1 MKKIDL
7 NINKNYFT
15 KKVNTFTSKKLI
27 QNPKKILKKKRIG
40 AQTNYTSL
48 YLNQSSPYY
57 NLTKNPFLIKKDYS
71 NQELQTDKTCSSIKA
86 SYSKVN
92 FYRSKMRSARPKS
105 SSIKKLPILYNN
117 NNSSMNYNPSSFI
130 MNIEEERLNQEK
142 NQLNKMIK
150 YLNQQLNQLKKENEE
165 KDIQLNYEEK
175 ELKNLIYSNDST
187 EEEKDLYNIM
197 VDNNTNINKIEE
209 SKTLANNASYNLIFK
224 IKKEINNFNAK
235 IMEENEKIEK
245 LKSSF
250 IYTKLK
256 EINIENNFIESQINK
271 IASFLNNSLN
281 IKEVNDI
288 KMEEIE
294 NFEYNINVQNQIMEE
309 LENKKKMLNQEE
321 LILKNN
327 IKNIGT
333 DVEQIKK
340 QMEKNTKELDALRQ
354 RNKNL
359 LKDKVINSK
368 IIIRDEISSQTL
380 ANYYNS
386 KINRLKKDIHFYK
399 SKLNHDE
406 MLKSKIKEQKTNMIE
421 SLKQI
426 KNSNDYLPSKLS
438 VLKINIDNQIREEQ
452 KSQINN
458 ETIEEPKNVL
468 DEEKIEKLKKIYA
481 KGRNYEKKLEIK
493 YKEIFEKFKELYNI
507 YKEQNKTQGT
517 NDEKNQDENNTN
529 NNGENQNEIE
539 FGIDR
544 NNPFYTEEENNNP
557 ELDLKFNSIQYNQFT
572 YILFKNFES
581 QGIVGQESYSKII
594 NPFVEYVNGKK
605 LKYVQYPSDEFNLV
619 VEKFANIILDTI
631 NNNNKYNHTLTKTF
645 LSALLINSEC
655 DIQKMVEYFIILFS
669 YTRDYKTDEEK
680 YLKNI
685 KNVYT
690 KEIKDI
696 LNAINSYIE
705 NIKDEKNEGNYDV
718 YFPLIKLKELIEE
731 NKINLKDKYVEFIF
745 YYLKQFDDKNAK
757 LDYLKYSKL
766 NDLIPLSDDSKELQQ
781 DILLTD
787 DDNKK
792 LNTEPTKQ
800 ENFDNI
806 LNKNKDN
813 NIENYNIDESSKK
826 ENNFEENKTDES
838 ATEITI
844 DEYLKQLGEAIESI
858 KNGLKNE
865 NVSFKD
871 FVEDK
876 KKVTNVEGKNI
887 EYISINDLNNKF
899 KDIGVILSD
908 LKLSC
913 LCSKYSLQNDLRLI
927 NIKSFEEDLE
937 SK

>member
-1 MKKIDL
+1 MKKNDL
-7 NINKNYFT
+7 NIKQNYFT
-15 KKVNTFTSKKLI
+15 KKANTFKSTRLI
-27 QNPKKILKKKRIG
+27 QKPKKILRKKGIEG
-40 AQTNYTSL
+40 QTSYSSL
-48 YLNQSSPYY
+48 YLNQTSPYY
-57 NLTKNPFLIKKDYS
+57 NMTKNPFIIQKDYL
-71 NQELQTDKTCSSIKA
+71 NQELQTDKICSTLKA
-86 SYSKVN
+86 SHNKTN
-92 FYRSKMRSARPKS
+92 FYKTKMRSVRPLS
-105 SSIKKLPILYNN
+105 SSIKKLPVLNNNNN
-117 NNSSMNYNPSSFI
+117 NNSSMNFYPNSFI

-142 NQLNKMIK
+142 NQLIKMIK
-150 YLNQQLNQLKKENEE
+150 YLNLQLNQLKKENEE
-165 KDIQLNYEEK
+165 KDVLLNHEEK
-175 ELKNLIYSNDST
+175 ELKSLIYNNDLT

-197 VDNNTNINKIEE
+197 VDSPNEVNNLEE
-209 SKTLANNASYNLIFK
+209 SKSMANNASYNLIFK
-224 IKKEINNFNAK
+224 IKREINNIKAK
-235 IMEENEKIEK
+235 IMEEDEKIGK
-245 LKSSF
+245 LKSSLM
-250 IYTKLK
+250 YTKLK
-256 EINIENNFIESQINK
+256 EINTENNFIESQINK
-271 IASFLNNSLN
+271 IASLLNNSLN

-294 NFEYNINVQNQIMEE
+294 NFQYNINVQNQILEE
-309 LENKKKMLNQEE
+309 LENKKKMLIQEE
-321 LILKNN
+321 LMMKNN

-333 DVEQIKK
+333 DAEQMKK
-340 QMEKNTKELDALRQ
+340 QVQKNTKELDSLRQ

-368 IIIRDEISSQTL
+368 VIIRDEMSHQTL
-380 ANYYNS
+380 SHFYYT
-386 KINRLKKDIHFYK
+386 KINQLKKDIHFYK

-406 MLKSKIKEQKTNMIE
+406 ILKSQIKEQKNKVIE
-421 SLKQI
+421 SLKHARNNNNIPTDLSILKTNLENQI
-426 KNSNDYLPSKLS
+426 K
-438 VLKINIDNQIREEQ
+438 EEQ
-452 KSQINN
+452 KSQVNN
-458 ETIEEPKNVL
+458 ATIEEPKGIL

-481 KGRNYEKKLEIK
+481 KGRNYEKQLENK
-493 YKEIFEKFKELYNI
+493 YKEIFEKFKTVYEA
-507 YKEQNKTQGT
+507 YKEQNKTQK
-517 NDEKNQDENNTN
+517 EKNQEENND
-529 NNGENQNEIE
+529 NQSEIE

>member
-1 MKKIDL
+1 MKKNDL
-7 NINKNYFT
+7 NIKQNYFT
-15 KKVNTFTSKKLI
+15 KKANTFKSTRLI
-27 QNPKKILKKKRIG
+27 QKPKKILRKKGIEG
-40 AQTNYTSL
+40 QTSYSSL
-48 YLNQSSPYY
+48 YLNQTSPYY
-57 NLTKNPFLIKKDYS
+57 NMTKNPFIIQKDYL
-71 NQELQTDKTCSSIKA
+71 NQELQTDKICSTLKA
-86 SYSKVN
+86 SHNKTN
-92 FYRSKMRSARPKS
+92 FYKTKMRSVRPLS
-105 SSIKKLPILYNN
+105 SSIKKLPVLNNN
-117 NNSSMNYNPSSFI
+117 NNSSMNFYPNSFI

-142 NQLNKMIK
+142 NQLIKMIK
-150 YLNQQLNQLKKENEE
+150 YLNLQLNQLKKENEE
-165 KDIQLNYEEK
+165 KDVLLNHEEK
-175 ELKNLIYSNDST
+175 ELKSLIYNNDLT

-197 VDNNTNINKIEE
+197 VDSPNEVNNLEE
-209 SKTLANNASYNLIFK
+209 SKSMANNASYNLIFK
-224 IKKEINNFNAK
+224 IKREINNIKAK
-235 IMEENEKIEK
+235 IMEEDEKIGK
-245 LKSSF
+245 LKSSLM
-250 IYTKLK
+250 YTKLK
-256 EINIENNFIESQINK
+256 EINTENNFIESQINK
-271 IASFLNNSLN
+271 IASLLNNSLN

-294 NFEYNINVQNQIMEE
+294 NFQYNINVQNQILEE
-309 LENKKKMLNQEE
+309 LENKKKMLIQEE
-321 LILKNN
+321 LMMKNN

-333 DVEQIKK
+333 DAEQMKK
-340 QMEKNTKELDALRQ
+340 QVQKNKKELDSLRQ

-368 IIIRDEISSQTL
+368 VIIRDEMSHQTL
-380 ANYYNS
+380 SHFYYT
-386 KINRLKKDIHFYK
+386 KINQLKKDIHFYK

-406 MLKSKIKEQKTNMIE
+406 ILKSQIKEQKNKVIE
-421 SLKQI
+421 SLKHARNNSNIPTDLSILKTNLENQI
-426 KNSNDYLPSKLS
+426 K
-438 VLKINIDNQIREEQ
+438 EEQ
-452 KSQINN
+452 KSQVNN
-458 ETIEEPKNVL
+458 VTIEEPKGIL

-481 KGRNYEKKLEIK
+481 KGRNYEKQLENK
-493 YKEIFEKFKELYNI
+493 YKEIFEKFKTVYEA
-507 YKEQNKTQGT
+507 YKEQNKTQK
-517 NDEKNQDENNTN
+517 EKNQEENND
-529 NNGENQNEIE
+529 NQSEIE

>member
-1 MKKIDL
+1 MKKNGL
-7 NINKNYFT
+7 NIKQNYFT
-15 KKVNTFTSKKLI
+15 KKANTFKSTRLI
-27 QNPKKILKKKRIG
+27 QKPKKILRKKGIEG
-40 AQTNYTSL
+40 QTSYSSL
-48 YLNQSSPYY
+48 YLNQTSPYY
-57 NLTKNPFLIKKDYS
+57 NMTKNPFIIQKDYL
-71 NQELQTDKTCSSIKA
+71 NQELQTDKICSTLKA
-86 SYSKVN
+86 SHNKTN
-92 FYRSKMRSARPKS
+92 FYKTKMRSVRPLS
-105 SSIKKLPILYNN
+105 SSIKKLPVLNNN
-117 NNSSMNYNPSSFI
+117 NNSSMNFYPNSFI

-142 NQLNKMIK
+142 NQLIKMIK
-150 YLNQQLNQLKKENEE
+150 YLNLQLNQLKKENEE
-165 KDIQLNYEEK
+165 KDVLLNHEEK
-175 ELKNLIYSNDST
+175 ELKSLIYNNDLT

-197 VDNNTNINKIEE
+197 VDSPNEVNNLEE
-209 SKTLANNASYNLIFK
+209 SKSMANNASYNLIFK
-224 IKKEINNFNAK
+224 IKREINNIKAK
-235 IMEENEKIEK
+235 IMEEDEKIGK
-245 LKSSF
+245 LKSSLM
-250 IYTKLK
+250 YTKLK
-256 EINIENNFIESQINK
+256 EINTENNFIESQINK
-271 IASFLNNSLN
+271 IASLLNNSLN

-294 NFEYNINVQNQIMEE
+294 NFQYNINVQNQILEE
-309 LENKKKMLNQEE
+309 LENKKKMLIQEE
-321 LILKNN
+321 LMMKNN

-333 DVEQIKK
+333 DAEQMKK
-340 QMEKNTKELDALRQ
+340 QVQKNTKELDSLRQ

-368 IIIRDEISSQTL
+368 VIIRDEMSHQTL
-380 ANYYNS
+380 SHFYYT
-386 KINRLKKDIHFYK
+386 KINQLKKDIHFYK

-406 MLKSKIKEQKTNMIE
+406 ILKSQIKEQKNKVIE
-421 SLKQI
+421 SLKHAKNNSNIPTDLSILKTNIENQI
-426 KNSNDYLPSKLS
+426 K
-438 VLKINIDNQIREEQ
+438 EEQ
-452 KSQINN
+452 KSQVNN
-458 ETIEEPKNVL
+458 VTIEEPKGIL

-481 KGRNYEKKLEIK
+481 KGRNYEKQLENK
-493 YKEIFEKFKELYNI
+493 YKEIFEKFKTVYEA
-507 YKEQNKTQGT
+507 YKEQNKTQK
-517 NDEKNQDENNTN
+517 EKNQEENND
-529 NNGENQNEIE
+529 NQSEIE

-927 NIKSFEEDLE
+927 NIKNFEEDLE

>member
-1 MKKIDL
+1 MKKNDL
-7 NINKNYFT
+7 NIKQNYFT
-15 KKVNTFTSKKLI
+15 KKANTFKSTRLI
-27 QNPKKILKKKRIG
+27 QKPKKILRKKEIEG
-40 AQTNYTSL
+40 QTSYSSL
-48 YLNQSSPYY
+48 YLNQTSPYY
-57 NLTKNPFLIKKDYS
+57 NMTKNPFIIQKDYL
-71 NQELQTDKTCSSIKA
+71 NQELQTDKICSTLKA
-86 SYSKVN
+86 SHNKTN
-92 FYRSKMRSARPKS
+92 FYKTKMRSVRPLS
-105 SSIKKLPILYNN
+105 SSIKKLPVLNNN
-117 NNSSMNYNPSSFI
+117 NNSSMNFYPNNFI

-142 NQLNKMIK
+142 NQLIKMIK
-150 YLNQQLNQLKKENEE
+150 YLNLQLNQLKKENEE
-165 KDIQLNYEEK
+165 KDVLLNHEEK
-175 ELKNLIYSNDST
+175 ELKSLIYNNDLT

-197 VDNNTNINKIEE
+197 VDSPNEVNNLEE
-209 SKTLANNASYNLIFK
+209 SKSMANNASYNLIFK
-224 IKKEINNFNAK
+224 IKREINNIKAK
-235 IMEENEKIEK
+235 IMEEDEKIGK
-245 LKSSF
+245 LKSSLM
-250 IYTKLK
+250 YTKLK
-256 EINIENNFIESQINK
+256 EINTENNFIESQINK

-294 NFEYNINVQNQIMEE
+294 NFQYNINVQNQILEE
-309 LENKKKMLNQEE
+309 LENKKKMLIQEE
-321 LILKNN
+321 LMMKNN

-333 DVEQIKK
+333 DAEQMKK
-340 QMEKNTKELDALRQ
+340 QVQKNTKELDSLRQ

-368 IIIRDEISSQTL
+368 VIIRDEMSHQTL
-380 ANYYNS
+380 SHFYYT
-386 KINRLKKDIHFYK
+386 KINQLKKDIHFYK

-406 MLKSKIKEQKTNMIE
+406 ILKSQIKEQKNKVIE
-421 SLKQI
+421 SLKHAKNNSNIPTDLSILKTNLENQI
-426 KNSNDYLPSKLS
+426 K
-438 VLKINIDNQIREEQ
+438 EEQ
-452 KSQINN
+452 KSQVNN
-458 ETIEEPKNVL
+458 VTIEEPKGIL

-481 KGRNYEKKLEIK
+481 KGRNYEKQLENK
-493 YKEIFEKFKELYNI
+493 YKEIFEKFKTVYEA
-507 YKEQNKTQGT
+507 YKEQNKTQK
-517 NDEKNQDENNTN
+517 EKNQEENND
-529 NNGENQNEIE
+529 NQSEIE

-705 NIKDEKNEGNYDV
+705 NIKDEKNESNYDV

>member
-1 MKKIDL
+1 MKKKDL
-7 NINKNYFT
+7 NIKQNYFT
-15 KKVNTFTSKKLI
+15 KKANTFKSTRLI
-27 QNPKKILKKKRIG
+27 QKPKKILRKKGIEG
-40 AQTNYTSL
+40 QTSYSSL
-48 YLNQSSPYY
+48 YLNQTSPYY
-57 NLTKNPFLIKKDYS
+57 NMTKNPFIIQKDYL
-71 NQELQTDKTCSSIKA
+71 NQELQTDKICSTLKA
-86 SYSKVN
+86 SHNKTN
-92 FYRSKMRSARPKS
+92 FYKTKMRSVRPLS
-105 SSIKKLPILYNN
+105 SSIKKLPVLNNN
-117 NNSSMNYNPSSFI
+117 NNSSMNFYPNSFI

-142 NQLNKMIK
+142 NQLIKMIK
-150 YLNQQLNQLKKENEE
+150 YLNLQLNQLKKENEE
-165 KDIQLNYEEK
+165 KDVLLNHEEK
-175 ELKNLIYSNDST
+175 ELKSLIYNNDLT

-197 VDNNTNINKIEE
+197 VDSPNEVNNLEE
-209 SKTLANNASYNLIFK
+209 SKSMANNASYNLIFK
-224 IKKEINNFNAK
+224 IKREINNIKAK
-235 IMEENEKIEK
+235 IMEEDEKIGK
-245 LKSSF
+245 LKSSLM
-250 IYTKLK
+250 YTKLK
-256 EINIENNFIESQINK
+256 EINTENNFIESQINK
-271 IASFLNNSLN
+271 IASLLNNSLN

-294 NFEYNINVQNQIMEE
+294 NFQYNINVQNQILEE
-309 LENKKKMLNQEE
+309 LENKKKMLIQEE
-321 LILKNN
+321 LMMKNN

-333 DVEQIKK
+333 DAEQMKK
-340 QMEKNTKELDALRQ
+340 QVQKNTKELDSLRQ

-368 IIIRDEISSQTL
+368 VIIRDEMSHQTL
-380 ANYYNS
+380 SHFYYT
-386 KINRLKKDIHFYK
+386 KINQLKKDIHFYK

-406 MLKSKIKEQKTNMIE
+406 ILKSQIKEQKNKVIE
-421 SLKQI
+421 SLKHARNNSNIPTDLSILKTNLENQI
-426 KNSNDYLPSKLS
+426 K
-438 VLKINIDNQIREEQ
+438 EEQ
-452 KSQINN
+452 KSQVNN
-458 ETIEEPKNVL
+458 VTIEEPKGIL

-481 KGRNYEKKLEIK
+481 KGRNYEKQLENK
-493 YKEIFEKFKELYNI
+493 YKEIFEKFKTVYEA
-507 YKEQNKTQGT
+507 YKEQNKTQK
-517 NDEKNQDENNTN
+517 EKNQEENND
-529 NNGENQNEIE
+529 NQSEIE

-619 VEKFANIILDTI
+619 VEKFTNIILDTI

-705 NIKDEKNEGNYDV
+705 NIKDEKNEGNYNV

>member
-1 MKKIDL
+1 MKKNDL
-7 NINKNYFT
+7 NIKQNYFT
-15 KKVNTFTSKKLI
+15 KKANTFKSTRLI
-27 QNPKKILKKKRIG
+27 QKPKKILRKKGIEG
-40 AQTNYTSL
+40 QTSYSSL
-48 YLNQSSPYY
+48 YLNQTSPYY
-57 NLTKNPFLIKKDYS
+57 NMTKNPFIIQKDYL
-71 NQELQTDKTCSSIKA
+71 NQELQTDKICSTIKA
-86 SYSKVN
+86 SHNKTN
-92 FYRSKMRSARPKS
+92 FYKTKMRSVRPLS
-105 SSIKKLPILYNN
+105 SSIKKLPVLNNNN
-117 NNSSMNYNPSSFI
+117 NNSSMNFYPNSFI

-142 NQLNKMIK
+142 NQLIKMIK
-150 YLNQQLNQLKKENEE
+150 YLNLQLNQLKKENEE
-165 KDIQLNYEEK
+165 KDVLLNHEEK
-175 ELKNLIYSNDST
+175 ELKSLIYNNDLT

-197 VDNNTNINKIEE
+197 VDSPNEVNNLEE
-209 SKTLANNASYNLIFK
+209 SKSMANNASYNLIFK
-224 IKKEINNFNAK
+224 IKREINNIKAK
-235 IMEENEKIEK
+235 IMEEDEKIGK
-245 LKSSF
+245 LKSSLM
-250 IYTKLK
+250 YTKLK
-256 EINIENNFIESQINK
+256 EINTENNFIESQINK
-271 IASFLNNSLN
+271 IASLLNNSLN

-294 NFEYNINVQNQIMEE
+294 NFQYNINVQNQILEE
-309 LENKKKMLNQEE
+309 LENKKKMLIQEE
-321 LILKNN
+321 LMMKNN

-333 DVEQIKK
+333 DAEQMKK
-340 QMEKNTKELDALRQ
+340 QVQKNTKELDSLRQ

-368 IIIRDEISSQTL
+368 VIIRDEMSHQTL
-380 ANYYNS
+380 SHFYYT
-386 KINRLKKDIHFYK
+386 KINQLKKDIHFYK

-406 MLKSKIKEQKTNMIE
+406 ILKSQIKEQKNKVIE
-421 SLKQI
+421 SLKHARNNNNIPTDLSILKTNLENQI
-426 KNSNDYLPSKLS
+426 K
-438 VLKINIDNQIREEQ
+438 EEQ
-452 KSQINN
+452 KSQVNN
-458 ETIEEPKNVL
+458 VTIEEPKGIL

-481 KGRNYEKKLEIK
+481 KGRNYEKQLENK
-493 YKEIFEKFKELYNI
+493 YKEIFEKFKTVYEA
-507 YKEQNKTQGT
+507 YKEQNKTQK
-517 NDEKNQDENNTN
+517 EKNQEENND
-529 NNGENQNEIE
+529 NQSEIE

-619 VEKFANIILDTI
+619 VEKFANIILNTI

>member
-1 MKKIDL
+1 MKKNDL
-7 NINKNYFT
+7 NIKQNYFT
-15 KKVNTFTSKKLI
+15 KKANTFKSTRLI
-27 QNPKKILKKKRIG
+27 QKPKKILRKKGIEG
-40 AQTNYTSL
+40 QTSYSSL
-48 YLNQSSPYY
+48 YLNQTSPYY
-57 NLTKNPFLIKKDYS
+57 NMTKNPFIIQKDYL
-71 NQELQTDKTCSSIKA
+71 NQELQTDKICSTLKA
-86 SYSKVN
+86 SHNKTN
-92 FYRSKMRSARPKS
+92 FYKTKMRSVRPLS
-105 SSIKKLPILYNN
+105 SSIKKLPVLNNN
-117 NNSSMNYNPSSFI
+117 NNSSMNFYPNSFI

-142 NQLNKMIK
+142 NQLIKMIK
-150 YLNQQLNQLKKENEE
+150 YLNLQLNQLKKENEE
-165 KDIQLNYEEK
+165 KDVLLNHEEK
-175 ELKNLIYSNDST
+175 ELKSLIYNNDLT

-197 VDNNTNINKIEE
+197 VDSPNEVNNLEE
-209 SKTLANNASYNLIFK
+209 SKSMANNASYNLIFK
-224 IKKEINNFNAK
+224 IKREINNIKAK
-235 IMEENEKIEK
+235 IMEEDEKIGK
-245 LKSSF
+245 LKSSLM
-250 IYTKLK
+250 YTKLK
-256 EINIENNFIESQINK
+256 EINTENNFIESQINK

-294 NFEYNINVQNQIMEE
+294 NFQYNINVQNQILEE
-309 LENKKKMLNQEE
+309 LENKKKMLIQEE
-321 LILKNN
+321 LMMKNN

-333 DVEQIKK
+333 DAEQMKK
-340 QMEKNTKELDALRQ
+340 QVQKNTKELDSLRQ

-368 IIIRDEISSQTL
+368 VIIRDEMSHQTL
-380 ANYYNS
+380 SHFYYT
-386 KINRLKKDIHFYK
+386 KINQLKKDIHFYK

-406 MLKSKIKEQKTNMIE
+406 ILKSQIKEQKNKVIE
-421 SLKQI
+421 SLKHTKNNSNIPTDLSILKTNLENQI
-426 KNSNDYLPSKLS
+426 K
-438 VLKINIDNQIREEQ
+438 EEQ
-452 KSQINN
+452 KSQVNN
-458 ETIEEPKNVL
+458 VTIEEPKGIL

-481 KGRNYEKKLEIK
+481 KGRNYEKQLENK
-493 YKEIFEKFKELYNI
+493 YKEIFEKFKTVYEA
-507 YKEQNKTQGT
+507 YKEQNKTQK
-517 NDEKNQDENNTN
+517 EKNQEENND
-529 NNGENQNEIE
+529 NQSEIE

-619 VEKFANIILDTI
+619 VEKFTNIILETI

>member
-1 MKKIDL
+1 MKKNDL
-7 NINKNYFT
+7 NIKQNYFT
-15 KKVNTFTSKKLI
+15 KKANTFKSTRLI
-27 QNPKKILKKKRIG
+27 QKPKKILRKKGIEG
-40 AQTNYTSL
+40 QTSYSSL
-48 YLNQSSPYY
+48 YLNQTSPYY
-57 NLTKNPFLIKKDYS
+57 NMTKNPFIIQKDYL
-71 NQELQTDKTCSSIKA
+71 NQELQTDKICSTLKA
-86 SYSKVN
+86 SHNKTN
-92 FYRSKMRSARPKS
+92 FYKTKMRSVRPLS
-105 SSIKKLPILYNN
+105 SSIKKLPVLNNNN
-117 NNSSMNYNPSSFI
+117 NNSSMNFYPNSFI

-142 NQLNKMIK
+142 NQLIKMIK
-150 YLNQQLNQLKKENEE
+150 YLNLQLNQLKKENEE
-165 KDIQLNYEEK
+165 KDVLLNHEEK
-175 ELKNLIYSNDST
+175 ELKSLIYNNDLT

-197 VDNNTNINKIEE
+197 VDSPNEVNNLEE
-209 SKTLANNASYNLIFK
+209 SKSMANNASYNLIFK
-224 IKKEINNFNAK
+224 IKREINNIKAK
-235 IMEENEKIEK
+235 IMEEDEKIGK
-245 LKSSF
+245 LKSSLM
-250 IYTKLK
+250 YTKLK
-256 EINIENNFIESQINK
+256 EINTENNFIESQINK
-271 IASFLNNSLN
+271 IASLLNNSLN

-294 NFEYNINVQNQIMEE
+294 NFQYNINVQNQILEE
-309 LENKKKMLNQEE
+309 LENKKKMLIQEE
-321 LILKNN
+321 LMMKNN

-333 DVEQIKK
+333 DAEQMKK
-340 QMEKNTKELDALRQ
+340 QVQKNTKELDSLRQ

-368 IIIRDEISSQTL
+368 VIIRDEMSHQTL
-380 ANYYNS
+380 SHFYYT
-386 KINRLKKDIHFYK
+386 KINQLKKDIHFYK

-406 MLKSKIKEQKTNMIE
+406 ILKSQIKEQKNKVIE
-421 SLKQI
+421 SLKHAKNNSNIPTDLSILKTNLENQI
-426 KNSNDYLPSKLS
+426 K
-438 VLKINIDNQIREEQ
+438 EEQ
-452 KSQINN
+452 KSQVNN
-458 ETIEEPKNVL
+458 VTIEEPKGIL

-481 KGRNYEKKLEIK
+481 KGRNYEKQLENK
-493 YKEIFEKFKELYNI
+493 YKEIFEKFKTVYEA
-507 YKEQNKTQGT
+507 YKEQNKTQK
-517 NDEKNQDENNTN
+517 EKNQEENND
-529 NNGENQNEIE
+529 NQSEIE

-619 VEKFANIILDTI
+619 VEKFANIILNTI

>member
-1 MKKIDL
+1 MKKNDL
-7 NINKNYFT
+7 NIKQNYFT
-15 KKVNTFTSKKLI
+15 KKANTFKSTRLI
-27 QNPKKILKKKRIG
+27 QKPKKILRKKGIEG
-40 AQTNYTSL
+40 QTSYSSL
-48 YLNQSSPYY
+48 YLNQTSPYY
-57 NLTKNPFLIKKDYS
+57 NMTKNPFIIQKDYL
-71 NQELQTDKTCSSIKA
+71 NQELQTDKICSTLKA
-86 SYSKVN
+86 SHNKTN
-92 FYRSKMRSARPKS
+92 FYKTKMRSVRPLS
-105 SSIKKLPILYNN
+105 SSIKKLPVLNNNN
-117 NNSSMNYNPSSFI
+117 NNSSMNFYPNSFI

-142 NQLNKMIK
+142 NQLIKMIK
-150 YLNQQLNQLKKENEE
+150 YLNLQLNQLKKENEE
-165 KDIQLNYEEK
+165 KDVLLNHEEK
-175 ELKNLIYSNDST
+175 ELKSLIYNNDLT

-197 VDNNTNINKIEE
+197 VDSPNEVNNLEE
-209 SKTLANNASYNLIFK
+209 SKSMANNASYNLIFK
-224 IKKEINNFNAK
+224 IKREINNIKAK
-235 IMEENEKIEK
+235 IMEEDEKIGK
-245 LKSSF
+245 LKSSLM
-250 IYTKLK
+250 YTKLK
-256 EINIENNFIESQINK
+256 EINTENNFIESQINK
-271 IASFLNNSLN
+271 IASLLNNSLN

-294 NFEYNINVQNQIMEE
+294 NFQYNINVQNQILEE
-309 LENKKKMLNQEE
+309 LENKKKMLIQEE
-321 LILKNN
+321 LMMKNN

-333 DVEQIKK
+333 DAEQMKK
-340 QMEKNTKELDALRQ
+340 QVQKNTKELDSLRQ

-368 IIIRDEISSQTL
+368 VIIRDEMSHQTL
-380 ANYYNS
+380 SHFYYT
-386 KINRLKKDIHFYK
+386 KINQLKKDIHFYK

-406 MLKSKIKEQKTNMIE
+406 ILKSQIKEQKNKVIE
-421 SLKQI
+421 SLKHARNNNNIPTDLSILKTNLENQI
-426 KNSNDYLPSKLS
+426 K
-438 VLKINIDNQIREEQ
+438 EEQ
-452 KSQINN
+452 KSQVNN
-458 ETIEEPKNVL
+458 VTIEEPKGIL

-481 KGRNYEKKLEIK
+481 KGRNYEKQLENK
-493 YKEIFEKFKELYNI
+493 YKEIFEKFKTVYEA
-507 YKEQNKTQGT
+507 YKEQNKTQK
-517 NDEKNQDENNTN
+517 EKNQEENND
-529 NNGENQNEIE
+529 NQSEIE

-619 VEKFANIILDTI
+619 VEKFTNIILDTI

-899 KDIGVILSD
+899 KDIGVIVSD

>member
-1 MKKIDL
+1 MKKNDL
-7 NINKNYFT
+7 NIKQNYFT
-15 KKVNTFTSKKLI
+15 KKANTFKSTRLI
-27 QNPKKILKKKRIG
+27 QKPKKILRKKGIEG
-40 AQTNYTSL
+40 QTSYSSL
-48 YLNQSSPYY
+48 YLNQTSPYY
-57 NLTKNPFLIKKDYS
+57 NMTKNPFIIQKDYL
-71 NQELQTDKTCSSIKA
+71 NQELQTDKICSTLKA
-86 SYSKVN
+86 SHNKTN
-92 FYRSKMRSARPKS
+92 FYKTKMRSVRPLS
-105 SSIKKLPILYNN
+105 SSIKKLPVLNNN
-117 NNSSMNYNPSSFI
+117 NNSSMNFYPNSFI

-142 NQLNKMIK
+142 NQLIKMIK
-150 YLNQQLNQLKKENEE
+150 YLNLQLNQLKKENEE
-165 KDIQLNYEEK
+165 KDVLLNHEEK
-175 ELKNLIYSNDST
+175 ELKSLIYNNDLT

-197 VDNNTNINKIEE
+197 VDSPNEVNNLEE
-209 SKTLANNASYNLIFK
+209 SKSMANNASYNLIFK
-224 IKKEINNFNAK
+224 IKREINNIKAK
-235 IMEENEKIEK
+235 IMEEDEKIGK
-245 LKSSF
+245 LKSSLM
-250 IYTKLK
+250 YTKLK
-256 EINIENNFIESQINK
+256 EINTENNFIESQINK

-294 NFEYNINVQNQIMEE
+294 NFQYNINVQNQILEE
-309 LENKKKMLNQEE
+309 LENKKKMLIQEE
-321 LILKNN
+321 LMMKNN

-333 DVEQIKK
+333 DAEQMKK
-340 QMEKNTKELDALRQ
+340 QVQKNTKELDSLRQ

-368 IIIRDEISSQTL
+368 VIIRDEMSHQTL
-380 ANYYNS
+380 SHFYYT
-386 KINRLKKDIHFYK
+386 KINQLKKDIHFYK

-406 MLKSKIKEQKTNMIE
+406 ILKSQIKEQKNKVID
-421 SLKQI
+421 SLKHARNNNNIPTDLSILKTNLENQI
-426 KNSNDYLPSKLS
+426 K
-438 VLKINIDNQIREEQ
+438 EEQ
-452 KSQINN
+452 KSQVNN
-458 ETIEEPKNVL
+458 VTIEEPKGIL

-481 KGRNYEKKLEIK
+481 KGRNYEKQLENK
-493 YKEIFEKFKELYNI
+493 YKEIFEKFKTVYEA
-507 YKEQNKTQGT
+507 YKEQNKTQK
-517 NDEKNQDENNTN
+517 EKNQEENND
-529 NNGENQNEIE
+529 NQSEIE

>member
-1 MKKIDL
+1 MKKNDL
-7 NINKNYFT
+7 NIKQNYFT
-15 KKVNTFTSKKLI
+15 KKANTFKSTRLI
-27 QNPKKILKKKRIG
+27 QKPKKILRKKGIEG
-40 AQTNYTSL
+40 QTSYSSL
-48 YLNQSSPYY
+48 YLNQTSPYY
-57 NLTKNPFLIKKDYS
+57 NMTKNPFIIQKDYL
-71 NQELQTDKTCSSIKA
+71 NQELQTDKICSTLKA
-86 SYSKVN
+86 SHNKMN
-92 FYRSKMRSARPKS
+92 FYKTKMRSVRPLS
-105 SSIKKLPILYNN
+105 SSIKKLPVLNNNN
-117 NNSSMNYNPSSFI
+117 NNSSMNFYPNSFI

-142 NQLNKMIK
+142 NQLIKMIK
-150 YLNQQLNQLKKENEE
+150 YLNLQLNQLKKENEE
-165 KDIQLNYEEK
+165 KDVLLNHEEK
-175 ELKNLIYSNDST
+175 ELKSLIYNNDLT

-197 VDNNTNINKIEE
+197 VDSPNEVNNLEE
-209 SKTLANNASYNLIFK
+209 SKSMANNASYNLIFK
-224 IKKEINNFNAK
+224 IKREINNIKAK
-235 IMEENEKIEK
+235 IMEEDEKIGK
-245 LKSSF
+245 LKSSLM
-250 IYTKLK
+250 YTKLK
-256 EINIENNFIESQINK
+256 EINTENNFIESQINK
-271 IASFLNNSLN
+271 IASLLNNSLN

-294 NFEYNINVQNQIMEE
+294 NFQYNINVQNQILEE
-309 LENKKKMLNQEE
+309 LENKKKMLIQEE
-321 LILKNN
+321 LMMKNN

-333 DVEQIKK
+333 DAEQMKK
-340 QMEKNTKELDALRQ
+340 QVQKNTKELDSLRQ

-368 IIIRDEISSQTL
+368 VIIRDEMSHQTL
-380 ANYYNS
+380 SHFYYT
-386 KINRLKKDIHFYK
+386 KINQLKKDIHFYK

-406 MLKSKIKEQKTNMIE
+406 ILKSQIKEQKNKVIE
-421 SLKQI
+421 SLKHAKNNSNIPTDLSILKTNLENQI
-426 KNSNDYLPSKLS
+426 K
-438 VLKINIDNQIREEQ
+438 EEQ
-452 KSQINN
+452 KSQVNN
-458 ETIEEPKNVL
+458 VTIEEPKGIL

-481 KGRNYEKKLEIK
+481 KGRNYEKQLENK
-493 YKEIFEKFKELYNI
+493 YKEIFEKFKTVYEA
-507 YKEQNKTQGT
+507 YKEQNKTQK
-517 NDEKNQDENNTN
+517 EKNQEENND
-529 NNGENQNEIE
+529 NQSEIE

-557 ELDLKFNSIQYNQFT
+557 ERDLKFNSIQYNQFT

>member
-1 MKKIDL
+1 M
-7 NINKNYFT
+7 
-15 KKVNTFTSKKLI
+15 
-27 QNPKKILKKKRIG
+27 
-40 AQTNYTSL
+40 
-48 YLNQSSPYY
+48 
-57 NLTKNPFLIKKDYS
+57 TKNPFIIQKDYL
-71 NQELQTDKTCSSIKA
+71 NQELQTDKICSTLKA
-86 SYSKVN
+86 SHNKTN
-92 FYRSKMRSARPKS
+92 FYKTKMRSVRPLS
-105 SSIKKLPILYNN
+105 SSIKKLPVLNNN
-117 NNSSMNYNPSSFI
+117 NNSSMNFYPNSFI

-142 NQLNKMIK
+142 NQLIKMIK
-150 YLNQQLNQLKKENEE
+150 YLNLQLNQLKKENEE
-165 KDIQLNYEEK
+165 KDVLLNHEEK
-175 ELKNLIYSNDST
+175 ELKSLIYNNDLT

-197 VDNNTNINKIEE
+197 VDSPNEVNNLEE
-209 SKTLANNASYNLIFK
+209 SKSMANNASYNLIFK
-224 IKKEINNFNAK
+224 IKREINNIKAK
-235 IMEENEKIEK
+235 IMEEDEKIGK
-245 LKSSF
+245 LKSSLM
-250 IYTKLK
+250 YTKLK
-256 EINIENNFIESQINK
+256 EINTENNFIESQINK
-271 IASFLNNSLN
+271 IASLLNNSLN

-294 NFEYNINVQNQIMEE
+294 NYQYNINVQNQILEE
-309 LENKKKMLNQEE
+309 LENKKKMLIQEE
-321 LILKNN
+321 LMMKNN

-333 DVEQIKK
+333 DAEQMKK
-340 QMEKNTKELDALRQ
+340 QVQKNKKELDSLRQ

-368 IIIRDEISSQTL
+368 VIIRDEMSHQTL
-380 ANYYNS
+380 SHFYYT
-386 KINRLKKDIHFYK
+386 KINQLKKDIHFYK

-406 MLKSKIKEQKTNMIE
+406 ILKSQIKEQKNKVIE
-421 SLKQI
+421 SLKHARNNSNIPTDLSILKTNLENQI
-426 KNSNDYLPSKLS
+426 K
-438 VLKINIDNQIREEQ
+438 EEQ
-452 KSQINN
+452 KSQVNN
-458 ETIEEPKNVL
+458 VTIEEPKGIL

-481 KGRNYEKKLEIK
+481 KGRNYEKQLENK
-493 YKEIFEKFKELYNI
+493 YKEIFEKFKTVYEA
-507 YKEQNKTQGT
+507 YKEQNKTQK
-517 NDEKNQDENNTN
+517 EKNQEENND
-529 NNGENQNEIE
+529 NQSEIE

>member
-1 MKKIDL
+1 MKKNDL
-7 NINKNYFT
+7 NIKQNYFT
-15 KKVNTFTSKKLI
+15 KKANTFKSTRLI
-27 QNPKKILKKKRIG
+27 QKPKKILRKKGIEG
-40 AQTNYTSL
+40 QTSYSSL
-48 YLNQSSPYY
+48 YLNQTSPYY
-57 NLTKNPFLIKKDYS
+57 NKTKNPFIIQKDYL
-71 NQELQTDKTCSSIKA
+71 NQELQTDKICSTLKA
-86 SYSKVN
+86 SHNKTN
-92 FYRSKMRSARPKS
+92 FYKTKMRSVRPLS
-105 SSIKKLPILYNN
+105 SSIKKLPVLNNN
-117 NNSSMNYNPSSFI
+117 NNSSMNFYPNSFI

-142 NQLNKMIK
+142 NQLIKMIK
-150 YLNQQLNQLKKENEE
+150 YLNLQLNQLKKENEE
-165 KDIQLNYEEK
+165 KDVLLNHEEK
-175 ELKNLIYSNDST
+175 ELKSLIYNNDLT

-197 VDNNTNINKIEE
+197 VDSPNEVNNLEE
-209 SKTLANNASYNLIFK
+209 SKSMANNASYNLIFK
-224 IKKEINNFNAK
+224 IKREINNIKAK
-235 IMEENEKIEK
+235 IMEEDEKIGK
-245 LKSSF
+245 LKSSLM
-250 IYTKLK
+250 YTKLK
-256 EINIENNFIESQINK
+256 EINTENNFIESQINK
-271 IASFLNNSLN
+271 IASLLNNSLN

-294 NFEYNINVQNQIMEE
+294 NFQYNINVQNQILEE
-309 LENKKKMLNQEE
+309 LENKKKMLIQEE
-321 LILKNN
+321 LMMKNN

-333 DVEQIKK
+333 DAEQMKK
-340 QMEKNTKELDALRQ
+340 QVQKNTKELDSLRQ

-368 IIIRDEISSQTL
+368 VIIRDEMSHQTL
-380 ANYYNS
+380 SHFYYT
-386 KINRLKKDIHFYK
+386 KINQLKKDIHFYK

-406 MLKSKIKEQKTNMIE
+406 ILKSQIKEQKNKVIE
-421 SLKQI
+421 SLKHAKNNSNIPTDLSILKTNLENQI
-426 KNSNDYLPSKLS
+426 K
-438 VLKINIDNQIREEQ
+438 EEQ
-452 KSQINN
+452 KSQVNN
-458 ETIEEPKNVL
+458 VTIEEPKGIL

-481 KGRNYEKKLEIK
+481 KGRNYEKQLENK
-493 YKEIFEKFKELYNI
+493 YKEIFEKFKTVYEA
-507 YKEQNKTQGT
+507 YKEQNKTQK
-517 NDEKNQDENNTN
+517 EKNQEENND
-529 NNGENQNEIE
+529 NQSEIE

>member
-1 MKKIDL
+1 MKKNDL
-7 NINKNYFT
+7 NIKQNYFT
-15 KKVNTFTSKKLI
+15 KKAKTFKSTRLI
-27 QNPKKILKKKRIG
+27 QKPKKILRKKGIEG
-40 AQTNYTSL
+40 QTSYSSL
-48 YLNQSSPYY
+48 YLNQTSPYY
-57 NLTKNPFLIKKDYS
+57 NMTKNPFIIQKDYL
-71 NQELQTDKTCSSIKA
+71 NQELQTDKICSTLKA
-86 SYSKVN
+86 SHNKTN
-92 FYRSKMRSARPKS
+92 FYKTKMRSVRPLS
-105 SSIKKLPILYNN
+105 SSIKKLPVLNNNN
-117 NNSSMNYNPSSFI
+117 NNSSMNFYPNSFI

-142 NQLNKMIK
+142 NQLIKMIK
-150 YLNQQLNQLKKENEE
+150 YLNLQLNQLKKENEE
-165 KDIQLNYEEK
+165 KDVLLNHEEK
-175 ELKNLIYSNDST
+175 ELKSLIYNNDLT

-197 VDNNTNINKIEE
+197 VDSPNEVNNLEE
-209 SKTLANNASYNLIFK
+209 SKSMANNASYNLIFK
-224 IKKEINNFNAK
+224 IKREINNIKAK
-235 IMEENEKIEK
+235 IMEEDEKIGK
-245 LKSSF
+245 LKSSLM
-250 IYTKLK
+250 YTKLK
-256 EINIENNFIESQINK
+256 EINTENNFIESQINK
-271 IASFLNNSLN
+271 IASLLNNSLN

-294 NFEYNINVQNQIMEE
+294 NFQYNINVQNQILEE
-309 LENKKKMLNQEE
+309 LENKKKMLIQEE
-321 LILKNN
+321 LMMKNN

-333 DVEQIKK
+333 DAEQMKK
-340 QMEKNTKELDALRQ
+340 QVQKNTKELDSLRQ

-368 IIIRDEISSQTL
+368 VIIRDEMSHQTL
-380 ANYYNS
+380 SHFYYT
-386 KINRLKKDIHFYK
+386 KINQLKKDIHFYK

-406 MLKSKIKEQKTNMIE
+406 ILKSQIKEQKNKVIE
-421 SLKQI
+421 SLKHARNNNNIPTDLSILKTNLENQI
-426 KNSNDYLPSKLS
+426 K
-438 VLKINIDNQIREEQ
+438 EEQ
-452 KSQINN
+452 KSQVNN
-458 ETIEEPKNVL
+458 VTIEEPKGIL

-481 KGRNYEKKLEIK
+481 KGRNYEKQLENK
-493 YKEIFEKFKELYNI
+493 YKEIFEKFKTVYEA
-507 YKEQNKTQGT
+507 YKEQNKTQK
-517 NDEKNQDENNTN
+517 EKNQEENND
-529 NNGENQNEIE
+529 NQSEIE

-619 VEKFANIILDTI
+619 VEKFANIILNTI

>member
-1 MKKIDL
+1 MKKNDL
-7 NINKNYFT
+7 NIKQNYFT
-15 KKVNTFTSKKLI
+15 KKANTFKSTRLI
-27 QNPKKILKKKRIG
+27 QKPKKILRKKGIEG
-40 AQTNYTSL
+40 QTSYSSL
-48 YLNQSSPYY
+48 YLNQTSPYY
-57 NLTKNPFLIKKDYS
+57 NMTKNPFIIQKDYL
-71 NQELQTDKTCSSIKA
+71 NQELQTDKICSTLKA
-86 SYSKVN
+86 SHNKTN
-92 FYRSKMRSARPKS
+92 FYKTKMRSVRPLS
-105 SSIKKLPILYNN
+105 SSIKKLPVLNNN
-117 NNSSMNYNPSSFI
+117 NNSSMNFYPNSFI

-142 NQLNKMIK
+142 NQLIKMIK
-150 YLNQQLNQLKKENEE
+150 YLNLQLNQLKKENEE
-165 KDIQLNYEEK
+165 KDVLLNHEEK
-175 ELKNLIYSNDST
+175 ELKSLIYNNDLT

-197 VDNNTNINKIEE
+197 VDSPNEVNNLEE
-209 SKTLANNASYNLIFK
+209 SKSMANNASYNLIFK
-224 IKKEINNFNAK
+224 IKREINNIKAK
-235 IMEENEKIEK
+235 IMEEDEKIGK
-245 LKSSF
+245 LKSSLM
-250 IYTKLK
+250 YTKLK
-256 EINIENNFIESQINK
+256 EINTENNFIENQINK
-271 IASFLNNSLN
+271 IASLLNNSLN

-294 NFEYNINVQNQIMEE
+294 NFQYNINVQNQILEE
-309 LENKKKMLNQEE
+309 LENKKKMLIQEE
-321 LILKNN
+321 LMMKNN

-333 DVEQIKK
+333 DAEQMKK
-340 QMEKNTKELDALRQ
+340 QVQKNTKELDSLRQ

-368 IIIRDEISSQTL
+368 VIIRDEMSHQTL
-380 ANYYNS
+380 SHFYYT
-386 KINRLKKDIHFYK
+386 KINQLKKDIHFYK

-406 MLKSKIKEQKTNMIE
+406 ILKSQIKEQKNKVIE
-421 SLKQI
+421 SLKHAKNNSNIPTDLSILKTNLENQI
-426 KNSNDYLPSKLS
+426 K
-438 VLKINIDNQIREEQ
+438 EEQ
-452 KSQINN
+452 KSQVNN
-458 ETIEEPKNVL
+458 VTIEEPKGIL

-481 KGRNYEKKLEIK
+481 KGRNYEKQLENK
-493 YKEIFEKFKELYNI
+493 YKEIFEKFKTVYEA
-507 YKEQNKTQGT
+507 YKEQNKTQK
-517 NDEKNQDENNTN
+517 EKNQEENND
-529 NNGENQNEIE
+529 NQSEIE

>member
-1 MKKIDL
+1 MKKNDL
-7 NINKNYFT
+7 NIKQNYFT
-15 KKVNTFTSKKLI
+15 KKANTFKSTRLI
-27 QNPKKILKKKRIG
+27 QKPKKILRKKGIEG
-40 AQTNYTSL
+40 QTSYSSL
-48 YLNQSSPYY
+48 YLNQTSPYY
-57 NLTKNPFLIKKDYS
+57 NMTKNPFIIQKDYL
-71 NQELQTDKTCSSIKA
+71 NQELQTDKICSTLKA
-86 SYSKVN
+86 SHNKTN
-92 FYRSKMRSARPKS
+92 FYKTKMRSVRPLS
-105 SSIKKLPILYNN
+105 SSIKKLPVLNNN
-117 NNSSMNYNPSSFI
+117 NNSSMNFYPNSFI

-142 NQLNKMIK
+142 NQLIKMIK
-150 YLNQQLNQLKKENEE
+150 YLNLQLNQLKKENEE
-165 KDIQLNYEEK
+165 KDVLLNHEEK
-175 ELKNLIYSNDST
+175 ELKSLIYNNDLT

-197 VDNNTNINKIEE
+197 VDSPNEVNNLEE
-209 SKTLANNASYNLIFK
+209 SKSMANNASYNLIFK
-224 IKKEINNFNAK
+224 IKREINNIKAK
-235 IMEENEKIEK
+235 IMEEDEKIGK
-245 LKSSF
+245 LKSSLM
-250 IYTKLK
+250 YTKLK
-256 EINIENNFIESQINK
+256 EINTENNFIESQINK
-271 IASFLNNSLN
+271 IASLLNNSLN

-294 NFEYNINVQNQIMEE
+294 NFQYNINVQNQILEE
-309 LENKKKMLNQEE
+309 LENKKKMLIQEE
-321 LILKNN
+321 LMMKNN

-333 DVEQIKK
+333 DAEQMKK
-340 QMEKNTKELDALRQ
+340 QVQKNTKELDSLRQ

-368 IIIRDEISSQTL
+368 VIIRDEMSHQTL
-380 ANYYNS
+380 SHFYYT
-386 KINRLKKDIHFYK
+386 KINQLKKDIHFYK

-406 MLKSKIKEQKTNMIE
+406 ILKSQIKEQKNKVIE
-421 SLKQI
+421 SLKHAKNNSNIPTDLSILKTNLENQI
-426 KNSNDYLPSKLS
+426 K
-438 VLKINIDNQIREEQ
+438 EEQ
-452 KSQINN
+452 KSQVNN
-458 ETIEEPKNVL
+458 VTIEEPKGIL

-481 KGRNYEKKLEIK
+481 KGRNYEKQLENK
-493 YKEIFEKFKELYNI
+493 YKEIFEKFKTVYEA
-507 YKEQNKTQGT
+507 YKEQNKTQK
-517 NDEKNQDENNTN
+517 EKNQEENND
-529 NNGENQNEIE
+529 NQSEIE

-619 VEKFANIILDTI
+619 VEKFTNIILDTI

>member
-1 MKKIDL
+1 MKKNDL
-7 NINKNYFT
+7 NIKQNYFT
-15 KKVNTFTSKKLI
+15 KKANTFKSTRLI
-27 QNPKKILKKKRIG
+27 QKPKKILRKKGIEG
-40 AQTNYTSL
+40 QTSYSSL
-48 YLNQSSPYY
+48 YLNQTSPYY
-57 NLTKNPFLIKKDYS
+57 NMTKNPFIIQKDYL
-71 NQELQTDKTCSSIKA
+71 NQELQTDKICSTIKA
-86 SYSKVN
+86 SHNKTN
-92 FYRSKMRSARPKS
+92 FYKTKMRSVRPLS
-105 SSIKKLPILYNN
+105 SSIKKLPVLNNN
-117 NNSSMNYNPSSFI
+117 NNSSMNFYPNSFI

-142 NQLNKMIK
+142 NQLIKMIK
-150 YLNQQLNQLKKENEE
+150 YLNLQLNQLKKENEE
-165 KDIQLNYEEK
+165 KDVLLNHEEK
-175 ELKNLIYSNDST
+175 ELKSLIYNNDLT

-197 VDNNTNINKIEE
+197 VDSPNEVNNLEE
-209 SKTLANNASYNLIFK
+209 SKSMANNASYNLIFK
-224 IKKEINNFNAK
+224 IKREINNIKAK
-235 IMEENEKIEK
+235 IMEEDEKIGK
-245 LKSSF
+245 LKSSLM
-250 IYTKLK
+250 YTKLK
-256 EINIENNFIESQINK
+256 EINTENNFIESQINK
-271 IASFLNNSLN
+271 IASLLNNSLN

-294 NFEYNINVQNQIMEE
+294 NFQYNINVQNQILEE
-309 LENKKKMLNQEE
+309 LENKKKMLIQEE
-321 LILKNN
+321 LMMKNN

-333 DVEQIKK
+333 DAEQMKK
-340 QMEKNTKELDALRQ
+340 QVQKNTKELDSLRQ

-368 IIIRDEISSQTL
+368 VIIRDEMSHQTL
-380 ANYYNS
+380 SHFYYT
-386 KINRLKKDIHFYK
+386 KINQLKKDIHFYK

-406 MLKSKIKEQKTNMIE
+406 ILKSQIKEQKNKVIE
-421 SLKQI
+421 SLKHARNNNNIPTDLSILKTNLENQI
-426 KNSNDYLPSKLS
+426 K
-438 VLKINIDNQIREEQ
+438 EEQ
-452 KSQINN
+452 KSQVNN
-458 ETIEEPKNVL
+458 VTIEEPKGIL

-481 KGRNYEKKLEIK
+481 KGRNYEKQLENK
-493 YKEIFEKFKELYNI
+493 YKEIFEKFKTVYEA
-507 YKEQNKTQGT
+507 YKEQNKTQK
-517 NDEKNQDENNTN
+517 EKNQEENND
-529 NNGENQNEIE
+529 NQSEIE

-619 VEKFANIILDTI
+619 VEKFANIILNTI

>member
-1 MKKIDL
+1 MKKNDL
-7 NINKNYFT
+7 NIKQNYFT
-15 KKVNTFTSKKLI
+15 KKANTFKSTRLI
-27 QNPKKILKKKRIG
+27 QKPKKILRKKGIEG
-40 AQTNYTSL
+40 QTSYSSL
-48 YLNQSSPYY
+48 YLNQTSPYY
-57 NLTKNPFLIKKDYS
+57 NMTKNPFIIQKDYL
-71 NQELQTDKTCSSIKA
+71 NQELQTDKICSTLKA
-86 SYSKVN
+86 SHNKTN
-92 FYRSKMRSARPKS
+92 FYKTKMRSVRPLS
-105 SSIKKLPILYNN
+105 SSIKKLPVLNNNN
-117 NNSSMNYNPSSFI
+117 NNSSMNFYPNSFI

-142 NQLNKMIK
+142 NQLIKMIK
-150 YLNQQLNQLKKENEE
+150 YLNLQLNQLKKENEE
-165 KDIQLNYEEK
+165 KDVLLNHEEK
-175 ELKNLIYSNDST
+175 ELKSLIYNNDLT

-197 VDNNTNINKIEE
+197 VDSPNEVNNLEE
-209 SKTLANNASYNLIFK
+209 SKSMANNASYNLIFK
-224 IKKEINNFNAK
+224 IKREINNIKAK
-235 IMEENEKIEK
+235 IMEEDEKIGK
-245 LKSSF
+245 LKSSLM
-250 IYTKLK
+250 YTKLK
-256 EINIENNFIESQINK
+256 EINTENNFIESQINK
-271 IASFLNNSLN
+271 IASLLNNSLN

-294 NFEYNINVQNQIMEE
+294 NFQYNINVQNQILEE
-309 LENKKKMLNQEE
+309 LENKKKMLIQEE
-321 LILKNN
+321 LMMKNN

-333 DVEQIKK
+333 DAEQMKK
-340 QMEKNTKELDALRQ
+340 QVQKNTKELDSLRQ

-368 IIIRDEISSQTL
+368 VIIRDEMSHQTL
-380 ANYYNS
+380 SHFYYT
-386 KINRLKKDIHFYK
+386 KINQLKKDIHFYK

-406 MLKSKIKEQKTNMIE
+406 ILKSQIKEQKNKVIE
-421 SLKQI
+421 SLKHAKNNSNIPTDLSILKTNLENQI
-426 KNSNDYLPSKLS
+426 K
-438 VLKINIDNQIREEQ
+438 EEQ
-452 KSQINN
+452 KSQVNN
-458 ETIEEPKNVL
+458 VTIEEPKGIL

-481 KGRNYEKKLEIK
+481 KGRNYEKQLENK
-493 YKEIFEKFKELYNI
+493 YKEIFEKFKTVYEA
-507 YKEQNKTQGT
+507 YKEQNKTQK
-517 NDEKNQDENNTN
+517 EKNQEENND
-529 NNGENQNEIE
+529 NQSEIE

-619 VEKFANIILDTI
+619 VEKFTNIILDTI

>member
-1 MKKIDL
+1 MKKNDL
-7 NINKNYFT
+7 NIKQNYFT
-15 KKVNTFTSKKLI
+15 KKANTFKSTRLI
-27 QNPKKILKKKRIG
+27 QKPKKILRKKGIEG
-40 AQTNYTSL
+40 QTSYSSL
-48 YLNQSSPYY
+48 YLNQTSPYY
-57 NLTKNPFLIKKDYS
+57 NMTKNPFIIQKDYL
-71 NQELQTDKTCSSIKA
+71 NQELQTDKICSTLKA
-86 SYSKVN
+86 SHNKTN
-92 FYRSKMRSARPKS
+92 FYKTKMRSVRPLS
-105 SSIKKLPILYNN
+105 SSIKKLPVLNNN
-117 NNSSMNYNPSSFI
+117 NNSSMNFYPNSFI

-142 NQLNKMIK
+142 NQLIKMIK
-150 YLNQQLNQLKKENEE
+150 YLNLQLNQLKKENEE
-165 KDIQLNYEEK
+165 KDVLLNHEEK
-175 ELKNLIYSNDST
+175 ELKSLIYNNDLT

-197 VDNNTNINKIEE
+197 VDSPNEVNNLEE
-209 SKTLANNASYNLIFK
+209 SKSMANNASYNLIFK
-224 IKKEINNFNAK
+224 IKREINNIKAK
-235 IMEENEKIEK
+235 IMEEDEKIGK
-245 LKSSF
+245 LKSSLM
-250 IYTKLK
+250 YTKLK
-256 EINIENNFIESQINK
+256 EINTENNFIESQINK
-271 IASFLNNSLN
+271 IASLLNNSLN

-294 NFEYNINVQNQIMEE
+294 NFQYNINVQNQILEE
-309 LENKKKMLNQEE
+309 LENKKKMLIQEE
-321 LILKNN
+321 LMMKNN

-333 DVEQIKK
+333 DAEQMKK
-340 QMEKNTKELDALRQ
+340 QVQKNTKELDSLRQ

-368 IIIRDEISSQTL
+368 VIIRDEMSHQTL
-380 ANYYNS
+380 SHFYYT
-386 KINRLKKDIHFYK
+386 KINQLKKDIHFYK

-406 MLKSKIKEQKTNMIE
+406 ILKSQIKEQKNKVIE
-421 SLKQI
+421 SLKHARNNNNIPTDLSILKTNLENQI
-426 KNSNDYLPSKLS
+426 K
-438 VLKINIDNQIREEQ
+438 EEQ
-452 KSQINN
+452 KSQVNN
-458 ETIEEPKNVL
+458 VTIEEPKGIL

-481 KGRNYEKKLEIK
+481 KGRNYEKQLENK
-493 YKEIFEKFKELYNI
+493 YKEIFEKFKTVYEA
-507 YKEQNKTQGT
+507 YKEQNKTQK
-517 NDEKNQDENNTN
+517 EKNQEENND
-529 NNGENQNEIE
+529 NQSEIE

-619 VEKFANIILDTI
+619 VEKFTNIILDTI

>member
-1 MKKIDL
+1 MKKNDL
-7 NINKNYFT
+7 NIKQNYFT
-15 KKVNTFTSKKLI
+15 KKANTFKSTRLI
-27 QNPKKILKKKRIG
+27 QKPKKILRKKGIEG
-40 AQTNYTSL
+40 QTSYSSL
-48 YLNQSSPYY
+48 YLNQTSPYY
-57 NLTKNPFLIKKDYS
+57 NMTKNPFIIQKDYL
-71 NQELQTDKTCSSIKA
+71 NQELQTDKICSTLKA
-86 SYSKVN
+86 SHNKTN
-92 FYRSKMRSARPKS
+92 FYKTKMRSVRPLS
-105 SSIKKLPILYNN
+105 SSIKKLPVLNNNN
-117 NNSSMNYNPSSFI
+117 NNSSMNFYPNSFI

-142 NQLNKMIK
+142 NQLIKMIK
-150 YLNQQLNQLKKENEE
+150 YLNLQLNQLKKENEE
-165 KDIQLNYEEK
+165 KDVLLNHEEK
-175 ELKNLIYSNDST
+175 ELKSLIYNNDLT

-197 VDNNTNINKIEE
+197 VDSPNEVNNLEE
-209 SKTLANNASYNLIFK
+209 SKSMANNASYNLIFK
-224 IKKEINNFNAK
+224 IKREINNIKAK
-235 IMEENEKIEK
+235 IMEEDEKIGK
-245 LKSSF
+245 LKSSLM
-250 IYTKLK
+250 YTKLK
-256 EINIENNFIESQINK
+256 EINTENNFIESQINK
-271 IASFLNNSLN
+271 IASLLNNSLN

-294 NFEYNINVQNQIMEE
+294 NFQYNINVQNQILEE
-309 LENKKKMLNQEE
+309 LENKKKMLIQEE
-321 LILKNN
+321 LMMKNN

-333 DVEQIKK
+333 DAEQMKK
-340 QMEKNTKELDALRQ
+340 QVQKNTKELDSLRQ

-368 IIIRDEISSQTL
+368 VIIRDEMSHQTL
-380 ANYYNS
+380 SHFYYT
-386 KINRLKKDIHFYK
+386 KINQLKKDIHFYK

-406 MLKSKIKEQKTNMIE
+406 ILKSQIKEQKNKVIE
-421 SLKQI
+421 SLKHARNNNNIPTDLSILKTNLENQI
-426 KNSNDYLPSKLS
+426 K
-438 VLKINIDNQIREEQ
+438 EEQ
-452 KSQINN
+452 KSQVNN
-458 ETIEEPKNVL
+458 VTIEEPKGIL

-481 KGRNYEKKLEIK
+481 KGRNYEKQLENK
-493 YKEIFEKFKELYNI
+493 YKEIFEKFKTVYEA
-507 YKEQNKTQGT
+507 YKEQNKTQK
-517 NDEKNQDENNTN
+517 EKNQEENND
-529 NNGENQNEIE
+529 NQSEIE

-800 ENFDNI
+800 EYFDNI

>member
-1 MKKIDL
+1 MKKNDL
-7 NINKNYFT
+7 NIKQNYFT
-15 KKVNTFTSKKLI
+15 KKANTFKSTRLI
-27 QNPKKILKKKRIG
+27 QKPKKILRKKGIEG
-40 AQTNYTSL
+40 QTSYSSL
-48 YLNQSSPYY
+48 YLNQTSPYY
-57 NLTKNPFLIKKDYS
+57 NMTKNPFIIQKDYL
-71 NQELQTDKTCSSIKA
+71 NQELQTDKICSTLKA
-86 SYSKVN
+86 SHNKTN
-92 FYRSKMRSARPKS
+92 FYKTKMRSVRPLS
-105 SSIKKLPILYNN
+105 SSIKKLPVLNNNN
-117 NNSSMNYNPSSFI
+117 NNSSMNFYPNSFI

-142 NQLNKMIK
+142 NQLIKMIK
-150 YLNQQLNQLKKENEE
+150 YLNLQLNQLKKENEE
-165 KDIQLNYEEK
+165 KDVLLNHEEK
-175 ELKNLIYSNDST
+175 ELKSLIYNNDLT

-197 VDNNTNINKIEE
+197 VDSPNEVNNLEE
-209 SKTLANNASYNLIFK
+209 SKSMANNASYNLIFK
-224 IKKEINNFNAK
+224 IKREINNIKAK
-235 IMEENEKIEK
+235 IMEEDEKIGK
-245 LKSSF
+245 LKSSLM
-250 IYTKLK
+250 YTKLK
-256 EINIENNFIESQINK
+256 EINTENNFIESQINK
-271 IASFLNNSLN
+271 IASLLNNSLN

-294 NFEYNINVQNQIMEE
+294 NFQYNINVQNQILEE
-309 LENKKKMLNQEE
+309 LENKKKMLIQEE
-321 LILKNN
+321 LMMKNN

-333 DVEQIKK
+333 DAEQMKK
-340 QMEKNTKELDALRQ
+340 QVQKNTKELDSLRQ

-368 IIIRDEISSQTL
+368 VIIRDEMSHQTL
-380 ANYYNS
+380 SHFYYT
-386 KINRLKKDIHFYK
+386 KINQLKKDIHFYK

-406 MLKSKIKEQKTNMIE
+406 ILKSQIKEQKNKVIE
-421 SLKQI
+421 SLKHAKNNSNIPTDLSILKTNLENQI
-426 KNSNDYLPSKLS
+426 K
-438 VLKINIDNQIREEQ
+438 EEQ
-452 KSQINN
+452 KSQVNN
-458 ETIEEPKNVL
+458 VTIEEPKGIL

-481 KGRNYEKKLEIK
+481 KGRNYEKQLENK
-493 YKEIFEKFKELYNI
+493 YKEIFEKFKTVYEA
-507 YKEQNKTQGT
+507 YKEQNKTQK
-517 NDEKNQDENNTN
+517 EKNQEENND
-529 NNGENQNEIE
+529 NQSEIE

-745 YYLKQFDDKNAK
+745 YYLFKIKRF
-757 LDYLKYSKL
+757 
-766 NDLIPLSDDSKELQQ
+766 
-781 DILLTD
+781 
-787 DDNKK
+787 
-792 LNTEPTKQ
+792 NTT
-800 ENFDNI
+800 F
-806 LNKNKDN
+806 
-813 NIENYNIDESSKK
+813 
-826 ENNFEENKTDES
+826 
-838 ATEITI
+838 
-844 DEYLKQLGEAIESI
+844 
-858 KNGLKNE
+858 
-865 NVSFKD
+865 
-871 FVEDK
+871 
-876 KKVTNVEGKNI
+876 
-887 EYISINDLNNKF
+887 
-899 KDIGVILSD
+899 
-908 LKLSC
+908 
-913 LCSKYSLQNDLRLI
+913 
-927 NIKSFEEDLE
+927 
-937 SK
+937 

>member
-1 MKKIDL
+1 MKKNDL
-7 NINKNYFT
+7 NIKQNYFT
-15 KKVNTFTSKKLI
+15 KKANTFKSTRLI
-27 QNPKKILKKKRIG
+27 QKPKKILRKKGIEG
-40 AQTNYTSL
+40 QTSYSSL
-48 YLNQSSPYY
+48 YLNQTSPYY
-57 NLTKNPFLIKKDYS
+57 NMTKNPFIIQKDYL
-71 NQELQTDKTCSSIKA
+71 NQELQTDKICSTLKA
-86 SYSKVN
+86 SHNKTN
-92 FYRSKMRSARPKS
+92 FYKTKMRSVRPLS
-105 SSIKKLPILYNN
+105 SSIKKLPVLNNN
-117 NNSSMNYNPSSFI
+117 NNSSMNFYPNSFI

-142 NQLNKMIK
+142 NQLIKMIK
-150 YLNQQLNQLKKENEE
+150 YLNLQLNQLKKENEE
-165 KDIQLNYEEK
+165 KDVLLNHEEK
-175 ELKNLIYSNDST
+175 ELKSLIYNNDLT

-197 VDNNTNINKIEE
+197 VDSPNEVNNLEE
-209 SKTLANNASYNLIFK
+209 SKSMANNASYNLIFK
-224 IKKEINNFNAK
+224 IKREINNIKAK
-235 IMEENEKIEK
+235 IMEEDEKIGK
-245 LKSSF
+245 LKSSLM
-250 IYTKLK
+250 YTKLK
-256 EINIENNFIESQINK
+256 EINTENNFIESQINK
-271 IASFLNNSLN
+271 IASLLNNSLN

-294 NFEYNINVQNQIMEE
+294 NFQYNINVQNQILEE
-309 LENKKKMLNQEE
+309 LENKKKMLIQEE
-321 LILKNN
+321 LMMKNN

-333 DVEQIKK
+333 DAEQMKK
-340 QMEKNTKELDALRQ
+340 QVQKNTKELDSLRQ

-368 IIIRDEISSQTL
+368 VIIRDEMSHQTL
-380 ANYYNS
+380 SHFYYT
-386 KINRLKKDIHFYK
+386 KINQLKKDIHFYK

-406 MLKSKIKEQKTNMIE
+406 ILKSQIKEQKNKVIE
-421 SLKQI
+421 SLKHARNNNNIPTDLSILKTNLENQI
-426 KNSNDYLPSKLS
+426 K
-438 VLKINIDNQIREEQ
+438 EEQ
-452 KSQINN
+452 KSQVNN
-458 ETIEEPKNVL
+458 VTIEEPKGIL

-481 KGRNYEKKLEIK
+481 KGRNYEKQLENK
-493 YKEIFEKFKELYNI
+493 YKEIFEKFKTVYEA
-507 YKEQNKTQGT
+507 YKEQNKTQK
-517 NDEKNQDENNTN
+517 EKNQEENND
-529 NNGENQNEIE
+529 NQSEIE

-619 VEKFANIILDTI
+619 VEKFTNIILDTI

-705 NIKDEKNEGNYDV
+705 NIKDEKNEGNYNV

>member
-1 MKKIDL
+1 MKKNDL
-7 NINKNYFT
+7 NIKQNYFT
-15 KKVNTFTSKKLI
+15 KKANTFKSTRLI
-27 QNPKKILKKKRIG
+27 QKPKKILRKKGIEG
-40 AQTNYTSL
+40 QTSYSSL
-48 YLNQSSPYY
+48 YLNQTSPYY
-57 NLTKNPFLIKKDYS
+57 NMTKNPFIIQKDYL
-71 NQELQTDKTCSSIKA
+71 NQELQTDKICSTLKA
-86 SYSKVN
+86 SHNKTN
-92 FYRSKMRSARPKS
+92 FYKTKMRSVRPLS
-105 SSIKKLPILYNN
+105 SSIKKLPVLNNNNN
-117 NNSSMNYNPSSFI
+117 NNSSMNFYPNSFI

-142 NQLNKMIK
+142 NQLIKMIK
-150 YLNQQLNQLKKENEE
+150 YLNLQLNQLKKENEE
-165 KDIQLNYEEK
+165 KDVLLNHEEK
-175 ELKNLIYSNDST
+175 ELKSLIYNNDLT

-197 VDNNTNINKIEE
+197 VDSPNEVNNLEE
-209 SKTLANNASYNLIFK
+209 SKSMANNASYNLIFK
-224 IKKEINNFNAK
+224 IKREINNIKAK
-235 IMEENEKIEK
+235 IMEEDEKIGK
-245 LKSSF
+245 LKSSLM
-250 IYTKLK
+250 YTKLK
-256 EINIENNFIESQINK
+256 EINTENNFIESQINK
-271 IASFLNNSLN
+271 IASLLNNSLN

-294 NFEYNINVQNQIMEE
+294 NFQYNINVQNQILEE
-309 LENKKKMLNQEE
+309 LENKKKMLIQEE
-321 LILKNN
+321 LMMKNN

-333 DVEQIKK
+333 DAEQMKK
-340 QMEKNTKELDALRQ
+340 QVQKNTKELDSLRQ

-368 IIIRDEISSQTL
+368 VIIRDEMSHQTL
-380 ANYYNS
+380 SHFYYT
-386 KINRLKKDIHFYK
+386 KINQLKKDIHFYK

-406 MLKSKIKEQKTNMIE
+406 ILKSQIKEQKNKVIE
-421 SLKQI
+421 SLKHARNNNNIPTDLSILKTNLENQI
-426 KNSNDYLPSKLS
+426 K
-438 VLKINIDNQIREEQ
+438 EEQ
-452 KSQINN
+452 KSQVNN
-458 ETIEEPKNVL
+458 VTIEEPKGIL

-481 KGRNYEKKLEIK
+481 KGRNYEKQLENK
-493 YKEIFEKFKELYNI
+493 YKEIFEKFKTVYEA
-507 YKEQNKTQGT
+507 YKEQNKTQK
-517 NDEKNQDENNTN
+517 EKNQEENND
-529 NNGENQNEIE
+529 NQSEIE

>member
-1 MKKIDL
+1 MKKKDL
-7 NINKNYFT
+7 NIKQNYFT
-15 KKVNTFTSKKLI
+15 KKANTFKSTRLI
-27 QNPKKILKKKRIG
+27 QKPKKILRKKGIEG
-40 AQTNYTSL
+40 QTSYSSL
-48 YLNQSSPYY
+48 YLNQTSPYY
-57 NLTKNPFLIKKDYS
+57 NMTKNPFIIQKDYL
-71 NQELQTDKTCSSIKA
+71 NQELQTDKICSTLKA
-86 SYSKVN
+86 SHNKTN
-92 FYRSKMRSARPKS
+92 FYKTKMRSVRPLS
-105 SSIKKLPILYNN
+105 SSIKKLPVLNNNN
-117 NNSSMNYNPSSFI
+117 NNSSMNFYPNSFI

-142 NQLNKMIK
+142 NQLIKMIK
-150 YLNQQLNQLKKENEE
+150 YLNLQLNQLKKENEE
-165 KDIQLNYEEK
+165 KDVLLNHEEK
-175 ELKNLIYSNDST
+175 ELKSLIYNNDLT

-197 VDNNTNINKIEE
+197 VDSPNEVNNLEE
-209 SKTLANNASYNLIFK
+209 SKSMANNASYNLIFK
-224 IKKEINNFNAK
+224 IKREINNIKAK
-235 IMEENEKIEK
+235 IMEEDEKIGK
-245 LKSSF
+245 LKSSLM
-250 IYTKLK
+250 YTKLK
-256 EINIENNFIESQINK
+256 EINTENNFIESQINK
-271 IASFLNNSLN
+271 IASLFNNSLN

-294 NFEYNINVQNQIMEE
+294 NYQYNINVQNQILEE
-309 LENKKKMLNQEE
+309 LENKKKMLIQEE
-321 LILKNN
+321 LMMKNN

-333 DVEQIKK
+333 DAEQMKK
-340 QMEKNTKELDALRQ
+340 QVQKNTKELDSLRQ

-368 IIIRDEISSQTL
+368 VIIRDEMSHQTL
-380 ANYYNS
+380 SHFYYT
-386 KINRLKKDIHFYK
+386 KINQLKKDIHFYK

-406 MLKSKIKEQKTNMIE
+406 ILKSQIKEQKNKVIE
-421 SLKQI
+421 SLKHARNNNNIPTDLSILKSNLENQI
-426 KNSNDYLPSKLS
+426 K
-438 VLKINIDNQIREEQ
+438 EEQ
-452 KSQINN
+452 KSQVNN
-458 ETIEEPKNVL
+458 ATIEEPKGIL

-481 KGRNYEKKLEIK
+481 KGRNYEKQLENK
-493 YKEIFEKFKELYNI
+493 YKEIFEKFKTVYEA
-507 YKEQNKTQGT
+507 YKEQNKTQK
-517 NDEKNQDENNTN
+517 EKNQEENND
-529 NNGENQNEIE
+529 NQSEIE

>member
-1 MKKIDL
+1 MKKNDL
-7 NINKNYFT
+7 NIKQNYFT
-15 KKVNTFTSKKLI
+15 KKANTFKSTRLI
-27 QNPKKILKKKRIG
+27 QKPKKILRKKGIEG
-40 AQTNYTSL
+40 QTSYSSL
-48 YLNQSSPYY
+48 YLNQTSPYY
-57 NLTKNPFLIKKDYS
+57 NMTKNPFIIQKDYL
-71 NQELQTDKTCSSIKA
+71 NQELQTDKICSTLKA
-86 SYSKVN
+86 SHNKTN
-92 FYRSKMRSARPKS
+92 FYKTKMRSVRPLS
-105 SSIKKLPILYNN
+105 SSIKKLPVLNNN
-117 NNSSMNYNPSSFI
+117 NNSSMNFYPNSFI

-142 NQLNKMIK
+142 NQLIKMIK
-150 YLNQQLNQLKKENEE
+150 YLNLQLNQLKKENEE
-165 KDIQLNYEEK
+165 KDVLLNHEEK
-175 ELKNLIYSNDST
+175 ELKSLIYNNDLT

-197 VDNNTNINKIEE
+197 VDSPNEVNNLEE
-209 SKTLANNASYNLIFK
+209 SKSMANNASYNLIFK
-224 IKKEINNFNAK
+224 IKREINNIKAK
-235 IMEENEKIEK
+235 IMEEDEKIGK
-245 LKSSF
+245 LKSSLM
-250 IYTKLK
+250 YTKLK
-256 EINIENNFIESQINK
+256 EINTENNFIESQINK

-294 NFEYNINVQNQIMEE
+294 NFQYNINVQNQILEE
-309 LENKKKMLNQEE
+309 LENKKKMLIQEE
-321 LILKNN
+321 LMMKNN

-333 DVEQIKK
+333 DAEQMKK
-340 QMEKNTKELDALRQ
+340 QVQKNTKELDSLRQ

-368 IIIRDEISSQTL
+368 VIIRDEMSHQTL
-380 ANYYNS
+380 SHFYYT
-386 KINRLKKDIHFYK
+386 KINQLKKDIHFYK

-406 MLKSKIKEQKTNMIE
+406 ILKSQIKEQKNKVIE
-421 SLKQI
+421 SLKHARNNNNIPTDLSILKTNLENQI
-426 KNSNDYLPSKLS
+426 K
-438 VLKINIDNQIREEQ
+438 EEQ
-452 KSQINN
+452 KSQVNN
-458 ETIEEPKNVL
+458 ATIEEPKGIL

-481 KGRNYEKKLEIK
+481 KGRNYEKQLENK
-493 YKEIFEKFKELYNI
+493 YKEIFEKFKTVYEA
-507 YKEQNKTQGT
+507 YKEQNKTQK
-517 NDEKNQDENNTN
+517 EKNQEENND
-529 NNGENQNEIE
+529 NQSEIE

-619 VEKFANIILDTI
+619 VEKFTNIILDTI

>member
-1 MKKIDL
+1 MKKNDL
-7 NINKNYFT
+7 NIKQNYFT
-15 KKVNTFTSKKLI
+15 KKANTFKSTRLI
-27 QNPKKILKKKRIG
+27 QKPKKILRKKGIEG
-40 AQTNYTSL
+40 QTSYSSL
-48 YLNQSSPYY
+48 YLNQTSPYY
-57 NLTKNPFLIKKDYS
+57 NMTKNPFIIQKDYL
-71 NQELQTDKTCSSIKA
+71 NQELQTDKICSTLKA
-86 SYSKVN
+86 SHNKTN
-92 FYRSKMRSARPKS
+92 FYKTKMRSVRPLS
-105 SSIKKLPILYNN
+105 SSIKKLPVLNNNN
-117 NNSSMNYNPSSFI
+117 NNSSMNFYPNSFI

-142 NQLNKMIK
+142 NQLIKMIK
-150 YLNQQLNQLKKENEE
+150 YLNLQLNQLKKENEE
-165 KDIQLNYEEK
+165 KDVLLNHEEK
-175 ELKNLIYSNDST
+175 ELKSLIYNNDLT

-197 VDNNTNINKIEE
+197 VDSPNEVNNLEE
-209 SKTLANNASYNLIFK
+209 SKSMANNASYNLIFK
-224 IKKEINNFNAK
+224 IKREINNIKAK
-235 IMEENEKIEK
+235 IMEEDEKIGK
-245 LKSSF
+245 LKSSLM
-250 IYTKLK
+250 YTKLK
-256 EINIENNFIESQINK
+256 EINTENNFIESQINK
-271 IASFLNNSLN
+271 IASLLNNSLN

-294 NFEYNINVQNQIMEE
+294 NFQYNINVQNQILEE
-309 LENKKKMLNQEE
+309 LENKKKMLIQEE
-321 LILKNN
+321 LMMKNN

-333 DVEQIKK
+333 DAEQMKK
-340 QMEKNTKELDALRQ
+340 QVQKNTKELDSLRQ

-368 IIIRDEISSQTL
+368 VIIRDEMSHQTL
-380 ANYYNS
+380 SHFYYT
-386 KINRLKKDIHFYK
+386 KINQLKKDIHFYK

-406 MLKSKIKEQKTNMIE
+406 ILKSQIKEQKNKVIE
-421 SLKQI
+421 SLKHAKNNSNIPTDLSILKTNLENQI
-426 KNSNDYLPSKLS
+426 K
-438 VLKINIDNQIREEQ
+438 EEQ
-452 KSQINN
+452 KSQVNN
-458 ETIEEPKNVL
+458 AIIEEPKGIL

-481 KGRNYEKKLEIK
+481 KGRNYEKQLENK
-493 YKEIFEKFKELYNI
+493 YKEIFEKFKTVYEA
-507 YKEQNKTQGT
+507 YKEQNKTQK
-517 NDEKNQDENNTN
+517 EKNQEENND
-529 NNGENQNEIE
+529 NQSEIE

>member
-1 MKKIDL
+1 MKKNDL
-7 NINKNYFT
+7 NIKQNYFT
-15 KKVNTFTSKKLI
+15 KKANTFKSTRLI
-27 QNPKKILKKKRIG
+27 QKPKKILRKKGIEG
-40 AQTNYTSL
+40 QTSYSSL
-48 YLNQSSPYY
+48 YLNQTSPYY
-57 NLTKNPFLIKKDYS
+57 NMTKNPFIIQKDYL
-71 NQELQTDKTCSSIKA
+71 NQELQTDKICSTLKA
-86 SYSKVN
+86 SHNKTN
-92 FYRSKMRSARPKS
+92 FYKTKMRSVRPLS
-105 SSIKKLPILYNN
+105 SSIKKLPVLNNNN
-117 NNSSMNYNPSSFI
+117 NNSSMNFYPNSFI

-142 NQLNKMIK
+142 NQLIKMIK
-150 YLNQQLNQLKKENEE
+150 YLNLQLNQLKKENEE
-165 KDIQLNYEEK
+165 KDVLLNHEEK
-175 ELKNLIYSNDST
+175 ELKSLIYNNDLT

-197 VDNNTNINKIEE
+197 VDSPNEVNNLEE
-209 SKTLANNASYNLIFK
+209 SKSMANNASYNLIFK
-224 IKKEINNFNAK
+224 IKREINNIKAK
-235 IMEENEKIEK
+235 IMEEDEKIGK
-245 LKSSF
+245 LKSSLM
-250 IYTKLK
+250 YTKLK
-256 EINIENNFIESQINK
+256 EINTENNFIESQINK
-271 IASFLNNSLN
+271 IASLLNNSLN

-294 NFEYNINVQNQIMEE
+294 NFQYNINVQNQILEE
-309 LENKKKMLNQEE
+309 LENKKKMLIQEE
-321 LILKNN
+321 LMMKNN

-333 DVEQIKK
+333 DAEQMKK
-340 QMEKNTKELDALRQ
+340 QVQKNTKELDSLRQ

-368 IIIRDEISSQTL
+368 VIIRDEMSHQTL
-380 ANYYNS
+380 SHFYYT
-386 KINRLKKDIHFYK
+386 KINQLKKDIHFYK

-406 MLKSKIKEQKTNMIE
+406 ILKSQIKEQKNKVIE
-421 SLKQI
+421 SLKHARNNNNIPTDLSILKTNLENQI
-426 KNSNDYLPSKLS
+426 K
-438 VLKINIDNQIREEQ
+438 EEQ
-452 KSQINN
+452 KSQVNN
-458 ETIEEPKNVL
+458 ATIEEPKGIL
-468 DEEKIEKLKKIYA
+468 DEEKIERLKKIYA
-481 KGRNYEKKLEIK
+481 KGRNYEKQLENK
-493 YKEIFEKFKELYNI
+493 YKEIFEKFKTVYEA
-507 YKEQNKTQGT
+507 YKEQNKTQK
-517 NDEKNQDENNTN
+517 EKNQEENND
-529 NNGENQNEIE
+529 NQSEIE

>member
-1 MKKIDL
+1 
-7 NINKNYFT
+7 
-15 KKVNTFTSKKLI
+15 
-27 QNPKKILKKKRIG
+27 
-40 AQTNYTSL
+40 
-48 YLNQSSPYY
+48 
-57 NLTKNPFLIKKDYS
+57 
-71 NQELQTDKTCSSIKA
+71 
-86 SYSKVN
+86 
-92 FYRSKMRSARPKS
+92 
-105 SSIKKLPILYNN
+105 
-117 NNSSMNYNPSSFI
+117 
-130 MNIEEERLNQEK
+130 
-142 NQLNKMIK
+142 
-150 YLNQQLNQLKKENEE
+150 
-165 KDIQLNYEEK
+165 
-175 ELKNLIYSNDST
+175 
-187 EEEKDLYNIM
+187 
-197 VDNNTNINKIEE
+197 
-209 SKTLANNASYNLIFK
+209 
-224 IKKEINNFNAK
+224 
-235 IMEENEKIEK
+235 
-245 LKSSF
+245 
-250 IYTKLK
+250 
-256 EINIENNFIESQINK
+256 
-271 IASFLNNSLN
+271 
-281 IKEVNDI
+281 
-288 KMEEIE
+288 
-294 NFEYNINVQNQIMEE
+294 
-309 LENKKKMLNQEE
+309 
-321 LILKNN
+321 
-327 IKNIGT
+327 
-333 DVEQIKK
+333 
-340 QMEKNTKELDALRQ
+340 
-354 RNKNL
+354 
-359 LKDKVINSK
+359 
-368 IIIRDEISSQTL
+368 
-380 ANYYNS
+380 
-386 KINRLKKDIHFYK
+386 
-399 SKLNHDE
+399 
-406 MLKSKIKEQKTNMIE
+406 
-421 SLKQI
+421 
-426 KNSNDYLPSKLS
+426 
-438 VLKINIDNQIREEQ
+438 
-452 KSQINN
+452 
-458 ETIEEPKNVL
+458 
-468 DEEKIEKLKKIYA
+468 
-481 KGRNYEKKLEIK
+481 
-493 YKEIFEKFKELYNI
+493 
-507 YKEQNKTQGT
+507 
-517 NDEKNQDENNTN
+517 
-529 NNGENQNEIE
+529 
-539 FGIDR
+539 
-544 NNPFYTEEENNNP
+544 
-557 ELDLKFNSIQYNQFT
+557 
-572 YILFKNFES
+572 
-581 QGIVGQESYSKII
+581 
-594 NPFVEYVNGKK
+594 
-605 LKYVQYPSDEFNLV
+605 
-619 VEKFANIILDTI
+619 
-631 NNNNKYNHTLTKTF
+631 
-645 LSALLINSEC
+645 
-655 DIQKMVEYFIILFS
+655 MVEYFIILFS

>member
-1 MKKIDL
+1 MKKNDL
-7 NINKNYFT
+7 NIKQNYFT
-15 KKVNTFTSKKLI
+15 KKANTFKSTRLI
-27 QNPKKILKKKRIG
+27 QKPKKILRKKGIEG
-40 AQTNYTSL
+40 QTSYSSL
-48 YLNQSSPYY
+48 YLNQTSPYY
-57 NLTKNPFLIKKDYS
+57 NMTKNPFIIQKDYL
-71 NQELQTDKTCSSIKA
+71 NQELQTDKICSTLKA
-86 SYSKVN
+86 SHNKTN
-92 FYRSKMRSARPKS
+92 FYKTKMRSVRPLS
-105 SSIKKLPILYNN
+105 SSIKKLPVLNNN
-117 NNSSMNYNPSSFI
+117 NNSSMNFYPNSFI

-142 NQLNKMIK
+142 NQLIKMIK
-150 YLNQQLNQLKKENEE
+150 YLNLQLNQLKKENEE
-165 KDIQLNYEEK
+165 KDVLLNHEEK
-175 ELKNLIYSNDST
+175 ELKSLIYNNDLT

-197 VDNNTNINKIEE
+197 VDSPNEVNNLEE
-209 SKTLANNASYNLIFK
+209 SKSMANNASYNLIFK
-224 IKKEINNFNAK
+224 IKREINNIKAK
-235 IMEENEKIEK
+235 IMEEDEKIGK
-245 LKSSF
+245 LKSSLM
-250 IYTKLK
+250 YTKLK
-256 EINIENNFIESQINK
+256 EINTENNFIESQINK
-271 IASFLNNSLN
+271 IASLLNNSLN

-294 NFEYNINVQNQIMEE
+294 NYQYNINVQNQILEE
-309 LENKKKMLNQEE
+309 LENKKKMLIQEE
-321 LILKNN
+321 LMMKNN

-333 DVEQIKK
+333 DAEQMKK
-340 QMEKNTKELDALRQ
+340 QVQKNTKELDSLRQ

-368 IIIRDEISSQTL
+368 VIIRDEMSHQTL
-380 ANYYNS
+380 SHFYYT
-386 KINRLKKDIHFYK
+386 KINQLKKDIHFYK

-406 MLKSKIKEQKTNMIE
+406 ILKSQIKEQKNKVIE
-421 SLKQI
+421 SLKHAKNNSNIPTDLSILKTNLENQI
-426 KNSNDYLPSKLS
+426 K
-438 VLKINIDNQIREEQ
+438 EEQ
-452 KSQINN
+452 KSQVNN
-458 ETIEEPKNVL
+458 VTIEEPKGIL

-481 KGRNYEKKLEIK
+481 KGRNYEKQLENK
-493 YKEIFEKFKELYNI
+493 YKEIFEKFKTVYEA
-507 YKEQNKTQGT
+507 YKEQNKTQK
-517 NDEKNQDENNTN
+517 EKNQEENND
-529 NNGENQNEIE
+529 NQSEIE

>member
-1 MKKIDL
+1 MKKNDL
-7 NINKNYFT
+7 NIKQNYFT
-15 KKVNTFTSKKLI
+15 KKANTFKSTRLI
-27 QNPKKILKKKRIG
+27 QKPKKILRKKGIEG
-40 AQTNYTSL
+40 QTSYSSL
-48 YLNQSSPYY
+48 YLNQTSPYY
-57 NLTKNPFLIKKDYS
+57 NMTKNPFIIQKDYL
-71 NQELQTDKTCSSIKA
+71 NQELQTDKICSTLKA
-86 SYSKVN
+86 SHNKTN
-92 FYRSKMRSARPKS
+92 FYKTKMRSVRPLS
-105 SSIKKLPILYNN
+105 SSIKKLPVLNNNN
-117 NNSSMNYNPSSFI
+117 NNSSMNFYPNSFI

-142 NQLNKMIK
+142 NQLIKMIK
-150 YLNQQLNQLKKENEE
+150 YLNLQLNQLKKENEE
-165 KDIQLNYEEK
+165 KDVLLNHEEK
-175 ELKNLIYSNDST
+175 ELKSLIYNNDLT

-197 VDNNTNINKIEE
+197 VDSPNEVNNLEE
-209 SKTLANNASYNLIFK
+209 SKSMANNASYNLIFK
-224 IKKEINNFNAK
+224 IKREINNIKAK
-235 IMEENEKIEK
+235 IMEEDEKIGK
-245 LKSSF
+245 LKSSLM
-250 IYTKLK
+250 YTKLK
-256 EINIENNFIESQINK
+256 EINTENNFIESQINK
-271 IASFLNNSLN
+271 IASLLNNSLN
-281 IKEVNDI
+281 VKEVNDI

-294 NFEYNINVQNQIMEE
+294 NFQYNINVQNQILEE
-309 LENKKKMLNQEE
+309 LENKKKMLIQEE
-321 LILKNN
+321 LMMKNN

-333 DVEQIKK
+333 DAEQMKK
-340 QMEKNTKELDALRQ
+340 QVQKNTKELDSLRQ

-368 IIIRDEISSQTL
+368 VIIRDEMSHQTL
-380 ANYYNS
+380 SHFYYT
-386 KINRLKKDIHFYK
+386 KINQLKKDIHFYK

-406 MLKSKIKEQKTNMIE
+406 ILKSQIKEQKNKVIE
-421 SLKQI
+421 SLKHARNNNNIPTDLSILKTNLENQI
-426 KNSNDYLPSKLS
+426 K
-438 VLKINIDNQIREEQ
+438 EEQ
-452 KSQINN
+452 KSQVNN
-458 ETIEEPKNVL
+458 VTIEEPKGIL

-481 KGRNYEKKLEIK
+481 KGRNYEKQLENK
-493 YKEIFEKFKELYNI
+493 YKEIFEKFKTVYEA
-507 YKEQNKTQGT
+507 YKEQNKTQK
-517 NDEKNQDENNTN
+517 EKNQEENND
-529 NNGENQNEIE
+529 NQSEIE

-619 VEKFANIILDTI
+619 VEKFSNIILDTI

>member
-1 MKKIDL
+1 MKKNDL
-7 NINKNYFT
+7 NIKQNYFT
-15 KKVNTFTSKKLI
+15 KKANTFKSTRLI
-27 QNPKKILKKKRIG
+27 QKPKKILRKKGIEG
-40 AQTNYTSL
+40 QTSYSSL
-48 YLNQSSPYY
+48 YLNQTSPYY
-57 NLTKNPFLIKKDYS
+57 NMTKNPFIIQKDYL
-71 NQELQTDKTCSSIKA
+71 NQELQTDKICSTLKA
-86 SYSKVN
+86 SHNKTN
-92 FYRSKMRSARPKS
+92 FYKTKMRSVRPLS
-105 SSIKKLPILYNN
+105 SSIKKLPVLNNNNN
-117 NNSSMNYNPSSFI
+117 NNSSMNFYPNSFI

-142 NQLNKMIK
+142 NQLIKMIK
-150 YLNQQLNQLKKENEE
+150 YLNLQLNQLKKENEE
-165 KDIQLNYEEK
+165 KDVLLNHEEK
-175 ELKNLIYSNDST
+175 ELKSLIYNNDLT

-197 VDNNTNINKIEE
+197 VDSPNEVNNLEE
-209 SKTLANNASYNLIFK
+209 SKSMANNASYNLIFK
-224 IKKEINNFNAK
+224 IKREINNIKAK
-235 IMEENEKIEK
+235 IMEEDEKIGK
-245 LKSSF
+245 LKSSLM
-250 IYTKLK
+250 YTKLK
-256 EINIENNFIESQINK
+256 EINTENNFIENQINK
-271 IASFLNNSLN
+271 IASLLNNSLN

-294 NFEYNINVQNQIMEE
+294 NFQYNINVQNQILEE
-309 LENKKKMLNQEE
+309 LENKKKMLIQEE
-321 LILKNN
+321 LMMKNN

-333 DVEQIKK
+333 DAEQMKK
-340 QMEKNTKELDALRQ
+340 QVQKNTKELDSLRQ

-368 IIIRDEISSQTL
+368 VIIRDEMSHQTL
-380 ANYYNS
+380 SHFYYT
-386 KINRLKKDIHFYK
+386 KINQLKKDIHFYK

-406 MLKSKIKEQKTNMIE
+406 ILKSQIKEQKNKVIE
-421 SLKQI
+421 SLKHARNNNNIPTDLSILKTNLENQI
-426 KNSNDYLPSKLS
+426 K
-438 VLKINIDNQIREEQ
+438 EEQ
-452 KSQINN
+452 KSQVNN
-458 ETIEEPKNVL
+458 ATIEEPKGIL

-481 KGRNYEKKLEIK
+481 KGRNYEKQLENK
-493 YKEIFEKFKELYNI
+493 YKEIFEKFKTVYEA
-507 YKEQNKTQGT
+507 YKEQNKTQK
-517 NDEKNQDENNTN
+517 EKNQEENND
-529 NNGENQNEIE
+529 NQSEIE

-619 VEKFANIILDTI
+619 VEKFTNIILDTI

>member
-1 MKKIDL
+1 MKKNDL
-7 NINKNYFT
+7 NIKQNYFT
-15 KKVNTFTSKKLI
+15 KKANTFKSTRLI
-27 QNPKKILKKKRIG
+27 QKPKKILRKKGIEG
-40 AQTNYTSL
+40 QTSYSSL
-48 YLNQSSPYY
+48 YLNQTSPYY
-57 NLTKNPFLIKKDYS
+57 NMTKNPFIIQKDYL
-71 NQELQTDKTCSSIKA
+71 NQELQTDKICSTLKA
-86 SYSKVN
+86 SHNKTN
-92 FYRSKMRSARPKS
+92 FYKTKMRSVRPLS
-105 SSIKKLPILYNN
+105 SSIKKLPVLNNN
-117 NNSSMNYNPSSFI
+117 NNSSMNFYPNSFI

-142 NQLNKMIK
+142 NQLIKMIK
-150 YLNQQLNQLKKENEE
+150 YLNLQLNQLKKENEE
-165 KDIQLNYEEK
+165 KDVLLNHEEK
-175 ELKNLIYSNDST
+175 ELKSLIYNNDLT

-197 VDNNTNINKIEE
+197 VDSPNEVNNLEE
-209 SKTLANNASYNLIFK
+209 SKSMANNASYNLIFK
-224 IKKEINNFNAK
+224 IKREINNIKAK
-235 IMEENEKIEK
+235 IMEEDEKIGK
-245 LKSSF
+245 LKSSLM
-250 IYTKLK
+250 YTKLK
-256 EINIENNFIESQINK
+256 EINTENNFIESQINK

-294 NFEYNINVQNQIMEE
+294 NFQYNINVQNQILEE
-309 LENKKKMLNQEE
+309 LENKKKMLIQEE
-321 LILKNN
+321 LMMKNN

-333 DVEQIKK
+333 DAEQMKK
-340 QMEKNTKELDALRQ
+340 QVQKNTKELDSLRQ

-368 IIIRDEISSQTL
+368 VIIRDEMSHQTL
-380 ANYYNS
+380 SHFYYT
-386 KINRLKKDIHFYK
+386 KINQLKKDIHFYK

-406 MLKSKIKEQKTNMIE
+406 ILKSQIKEQKNKVIE
-421 SLKQI
+421 SLKHAKNNSNIPTDLSILKTNLENQI
-426 KNSNDYLPSKLS
+426 K
-438 VLKINIDNQIREEQ
+438 EEQ
-452 KSQINN
+452 KSQVNN
-458 ETIEEPKNVL
+458 VTIEEPKGIL

-481 KGRNYEKKLEIK
+481 KGRNYEKQLENK
-493 YKEIFEKFKELYNI
+493 YKEIFEKFKTVYEA
-507 YKEQNKTQGT
+507 YKEQNKTQK
-517 NDEKNQDENNTN
+517 EKNQEENND
-529 NNGENQNEIE
+529 NQSEIE

-619 VEKFANIILDTI
+619 VEKFANIILNTI

>member
-1 MKKIDL
+1 MKKNDL
-7 NINKNYFT
+7 NIKQNYFT
-15 KKVNTFTSKKLI
+15 KKANTFKSTRLI
-27 QNPKKILKKKRIG
+27 QKPKKILRKKGIEG
-40 AQTNYTSL
+40 QTSYSSL
-48 YLNQSSPYY
+48 YLNQTSPYY
-57 NLTKNPFLIKKDYS
+57 NMTKNPFIIQKDYL
-71 NQELQTDKTCSSIKA
+71 NQELQTDKICSTLKA
-86 SYSKVN
+86 SHNKMN
-92 FYRSKMRSARPKS
+92 FYKTKMRSVRPLS
-105 SSIKKLPILYNN
+105 SSIKKLPVLNNNN
-117 NNSSMNYNPSSFI
+117 NNSSMNFYPNSFI

-142 NQLNKMIK
+142 NQLIKMIK
-150 YLNQQLNQLKKENEE
+150 YLNLQLNQLKKENEE
-165 KDIQLNYEEK
+165 KDVLLNHEEK
-175 ELKNLIYSNDST
+175 ELKSLIYNNDLT

-197 VDNNTNINKIEE
+197 VDSPNEVNNLEE
-209 SKTLANNASYNLIFK
+209 SKSMANNASYNLIFK
-224 IKKEINNFNAK
+224 IKREINNIKAK
-235 IMEENEKIEK
+235 IMEEDEKIGK
-245 LKSSF
+245 LKSSLM
-250 IYTKLK
+250 YTKLK
-256 EINIENNFIESQINK
+256 EINTENNFIESQINK
-271 IASFLNNSLN
+271 IASLLNNSLN

-294 NFEYNINVQNQIMEE
+294 NFQYNINVQNQILEE
-309 LENKKKMLNQEE
+309 LENKKKMLIQEE
-321 LILKNN
+321 LMMKNN

-333 DVEQIKK
+333 DAEQMKK
-340 QMEKNTKELDALRQ
+340 QVQKNTKELDSLRQ

-368 IIIRDEISSQTL
+368 VIIRDEMSHQTL
-380 ANYYNS
+380 SHFYYT
-386 KINRLKKDIHFYK
+386 KINQLKKDIHFYK

-406 MLKSKIKEQKTNMIE
+406 ILKSQIKEQKNKVIE
-421 SLKQI
+421 SLKHAKNNSNIPTDLSILKTNLENQI
-426 KNSNDYLPSKLS
+426 K
-438 VLKINIDNQIREEQ
+438 EEQ
-452 KSQINN
+452 KSQVNN
-458 ETIEEPKNVL
+458 VTIEEPKGIL

-481 KGRNYEKKLEIK
+481 KGRNYEKQLENK
-493 YKEIFEKFKELYNI
+493 YKEIFEKFKTVYEA
-507 YKEQNKTQGT
+507 YKEQNKTQK
-517 NDEKNQDENNTN
+517 EKNQEENND
-529 NNGENQNEIE
+529 NQSEIE

-557 ELDLKFNSIQYNQFT
+557 ERDLKFNSIQYNQFT

-619 VEKFANIILDTI
+619 VEKFANIILNTI

>member
-1 MKKIDL
+1 MKKNDL
-7 NINKNYFT
+7 NIKQNYFT
-15 KKVNTFTSKKLI
+15 KKANTFKSTRLI
-27 QNPKKILKKKRIG
+27 QKPKKILRKKGIEG
-40 AQTNYTSL
+40 QTSYSSL
-48 YLNQSSPYY
+48 YLNQTSPYY
-57 NLTKNPFLIKKDYS
+57 NMTKNPFIIQKDYL
-71 NQELQTDKTCSSIKA
+71 NQELQTDKICSTLKA
-86 SYSKVN
+86 SHNKTN
-92 FYRSKMRSARPKS
+92 FYKTKMRSVRPLS
-105 SSIKKLPILYNN
+105 SSIKKLPVLNNN
-117 NNSSMNYNPSSFI
+117 NNSSMNFYPNSFI

-142 NQLNKMIK
+142 NQLIKMIK
-150 YLNQQLNQLKKENEE
+150 YLNLQLNQLKKENEE
-165 KDIQLNYEEK
+165 KDVLLNHEEK
-175 ELKNLIYSNDST
+175 ELKSLIYNNDLT
-187 EEEKDLYNIM
+187 EEEKELYNIM
-197 VDNNTNINKIEE
+197 VDSPNEVNNLEE
-209 SKTLANNASYNLIFK
+209 SKSMANNASYNLIFK
-224 IKKEINNFNAK
+224 IKREINNIKAK
-235 IMEENEKIEK
+235 IMEEDEKIGK
-245 LKSSF
+245 LKSSLM
-250 IYTKLK
+250 YTKLK
-256 EINIENNFIESQINK
+256 EINTENNFIESQINK
-271 IASFLNNSLN
+271 IASLLNNSLN

-294 NFEYNINVQNQIMEE
+294 NFQYNINVQNQILEE
-309 LENKKKMLNQEE
+309 LENKKKMLIQEE
-321 LILKNN
+321 LMMKNN

-333 DVEQIKK
+333 DAEQMKK
-340 QMEKNTKELDALRQ
+340 QVQKNTKELDSLRQ

-368 IIIRDEISSQTL
+368 VIIRDEMSHQTL
-380 ANYYNS
+380 SHFYYT
-386 KINRLKKDIHFYK
+386 KINQLKKDIHFYK

-406 MLKSKIKEQKTNMIE
+406 ILKSQIKEQKNKVIE
-421 SLKQI
+421 SLKHVRNNNNIPTDLSILKTNLENQI
-426 KNSNDYLPSKLS
+426 K
-438 VLKINIDNQIREEQ
+438 EEQ
-452 KSQINN
+452 KSQVNN
-458 ETIEEPKNVL
+458 VTIEEPKGIL

-481 KGRNYEKKLEIK
+481 KGRNYEKQLENK
-493 YKEIFEKFKELYNI
+493 YKEIFEKFKTVYEA
-507 YKEQNKTQGT
+507 YKEQNKTQK
-517 NDEKNQDENNTN
+517 EKNQEENND
-529 NNGENQNEIE
+529 NQSEIE

-619 VEKFANIILDTI
+619 VEKFANIILNTI

>member
-1 MKKIDL
+1 MKKNDL
-7 NINKNYFT
+7 NIKQNYFT
-15 KKVNTFTSKKLI
+15 KKANTFKSTRLI
-27 QNPKKILKKKRIG
+27 QKPKKILRKKGIEG
-40 AQTNYTSL
+40 QTSYSSL
-48 YLNQSSPYY
+48 YLNQTSPYY
-57 NLTKNPFLIKKDYS
+57 NMTKNPFIIQKDYL
-71 NQELQTDKTCSSIKA
+71 NQELQTDKICSTLKA
-86 SYSKVN
+86 SHNKTN
-92 FYRSKMRSARPKS
+92 FYKTKMRSVRPLS
-105 SSIKKLPILYNN
+105 SSIKKLPVLNNNN
-117 NNSSMNYNPSSFI
+117 NNSSMNFYPNSFI

-142 NQLNKMIK
+142 NQLIKMIK
-150 YLNQQLNQLKKENEE
+150 YLNLQLNQLKKENEE
-165 KDIQLNYEEK
+165 KDVLLNHEEK
-175 ELKNLIYSNDST
+175 ELKSLIYNNDLT

-197 VDNNTNINKIEE
+197 VDSPNEVNNLEE
-209 SKTLANNASYNLIFK
+209 SKSMANNASYNLIFK
-224 IKKEINNFNAK
+224 IKREINNIKAK
-235 IMEENEKIEK
+235 IMEEDEKIGK
-245 LKSSF
+245 LKSSLM
-250 IYTKLK
+250 YTKLK
-256 EINIENNFIESQINK
+256 EINTENNFIENQINK
-271 IASFLNNSLN
+271 IASLLNNSLN

-294 NFEYNINVQNQIMEE
+294 NFQYNINVQNQILEE
-309 LENKKKMLNQEE
+309 LENKKKMLIQEE
-321 LILKNN
+321 LMMKNN

-333 DVEQIKK
+333 DAEQMKK
-340 QMEKNTKELDALRQ
+340 QVQKNTKELDSLRQ

-368 IIIRDEISSQTL
+368 VIIRDEMSHQTL
-380 ANYYNS
+380 SHFYYT
-386 KINRLKKDIHFYK
+386 KINQLKKDIHFYK

-406 MLKSKIKEQKTNMIE
+406 ILKSQIKEQKNKVIE
-421 SLKQI
+421 SLKHARNNNNIPTDLSILKTNLENQI
-426 KNSNDYLPSKLS
+426 K
-438 VLKINIDNQIREEQ
+438 EEQ
-452 KSQINN
+452 KSQVNN
-458 ETIEEPKNVL
+458 ATIEEPKGIL

-481 KGRNYEKKLEIK
+481 KGRNYEKQLENK
-493 YKEIFEKFKELYNI
+493 YKEIFEKFKTVYEA
-507 YKEQNKTQGT
+507 YKEQNKTQK
-517 NDEKNQDENNTN
+517 EKNQEENND
-529 NNGENQNEIE
+529 NQSEIE

>member
-1 MKKIDL
+1 MKKNDL
-7 NINKNYFT
+7 NIKQNYFT
-15 KKVNTFTSKKLI
+15 KKTNTFQSKRLI
-27 QNPKKILKKKRIG
+27 QKPKKILRKKGIEG
-40 AQTNYTSL
+40 QTNYSSL
-48 YLNQSSPYY
+48 YLNQTSPYY
-57 NLTKNPFLIKKDYS
+57 NVTKNPFIIQKDYI
-71 NQELQTDKTCSSIKA
+71 NQELQTDKTCSTIKA
-86 SYSKVN
+86 GHSKMN
-92 FYRSKMRSARPKS
+92 YYRAKMRSVRPLS
-105 SSIKKLPILYNN
+105 SSIKKLPVLYN
-117 NNSSMNYNPSSFI
+117 NNSSMNFYPNSFI

-142 NQLNKMIK
+142 NQLIKMIK
-150 YLNQQLNQLKKENEE
+150 YLSQQLNQLKKENEE
-165 KDIQLNYEEK
+165 KDFLLNHEEK
-175 ELKNLIYSNDST
+175 KLKSLIYSNDLT

-197 VDNNTNINKIEE
+197 VDPPSDINRAEE
-209 SKTLANNASYNLIFK
+209 SKSMANNASYNLIFK
-224 IKKEINNFNAK
+224 IKREINNINSK
-235 IMEENEKIEK
+235 IMEEDEKIGK
-245 LKSSF
+245 LKSSL

-256 EINIENNFIESQINK
+256 EINTENNFIESQINK
-271 IASFLNNSLN
+271 IASLLNNSLN
-281 IKEVNDI
+281 VKEVNDI

-294 NFEYNINVQNQIMEE
+294 NFEYNINVQNQILEE
-309 LENKKKMLNQEE
+309 LENKKKMLIQEE
-321 LILKNN
+321 LMMKNN

-333 DVEQIKK
+333 DAEQMKK
-340 QMEKNTKELDALRQ
+340 QVQKNTKELDSLRQ
-354 RNKNL
+354 KNKNL

-368 IIIRDEISSQTL
+368 VIIRDEMSHQTL
-380 ANYYNS
+380 SHYYYT
-386 KINRLKKDIHFYK
+386 KINQLKKDIHFYK

-406 MLKSKIKEQKTNMIE
+406 IIKSQIKEQKLKVIE
-421 SLKQI
+421 SLKYAKNNTNLPSDLSILKTNIENQI
-426 KNSNDYLPSKLS
+426 KED
-438 VLKINIDNQIREEQ
+438 Q
-452 KSQINN
+452 KTHVNN
-458 ETIEEPKNVL
+458 ETIEEPKGIL

-481 KGRNYEKKLEIK
+481 KGRTYEKQLEKK
-493 YKEIFEKFKELYNI
+493 YKEIFEKFKTVYEA
-507 YKEQNKTQGT
+507 YKEQNNTLK
-517 NDEKNQDENNTN
+517 EKNQEENND
-529 NNGENQNEIE
+529 NQSEIE

-557 ELDLKFNSIQYNQFT
+557 ESDLKFNSIQYNQFT

-581 QGIVGQESYSKII
+581 QSIVGQESYTKII
-594 NPFVEYVNGKK
+594 NPFVEFVNGKK

-619 VEKFANIILDTI
+619 VEKFTNIILDTI
-631 NNNNKYNHTLTKTF
+631 NSNNKYNYTLTKTF

-680 YLKNI
+680 YLKNL
-685 KNVYT
+685 KNVYS
-690 KEIKDI
+690 KEIKEI

-705 NIKDEKNEGNYDV
+705 NTKDEKKEIKYDT

-757 LDYLKYSKL
+757 LDYLQYSKL
-766 NDLIPLSDDSKELQQ
+766 NELIPLSDDSKEMQQ

-800 ENFDNI
+800 ENFENI

-813 NIENYNIDESSKK
+813 KIENFNIEESSKK

-865 NVSFKD
+865 NISFKD

-876 KKVTNVEGKNI
+876 KKEMNMEGKNI

-927 NIKSFEEDLE
+927 NIKNFEEDLE

>member
-1 MKKIDL
+1 MKKNDL
-7 NINKNYFT
+7 NIKQNYFT
-15 KKVNTFTSKKLI
+15 KKANTFKSTRLI
-27 QNPKKILKKKRIG
+27 QKPKKILRKKGIEG
-40 AQTNYTSL
+40 QTSYSSL
-48 YLNQSSPYY
+48 YLNQTSPYY
-57 NLTKNPFLIKKDYS
+57 NMTKNPLIIQKDYL
-71 NQELQTDKTCSSIKA
+71 NQELQTDKICSTLKA
-86 SYSKVN
+86 SHNKTN
-92 FYRSKMRSARPKS
+92 FYKTKMRSVRPLS
-105 SSIKKLPILYNN
+105 SSIKKLPVLNNNNNNN
-117 NNSSMNYNPSSFI
+117 NNSSMNFYPNSFI

-142 NQLNKMIK
+142 NQLIKMIK
-150 YLNQQLNQLKKENEE
+150 YLNLQLNQLKKENEE
-165 KDIQLNYEEK
+165 KDVLLNHEEK
-175 ELKNLIYSNDST
+175 ELKSLIYNNDLT

-197 VDNNTNINKIEE
+197 VDSPNEVNNLEE
-209 SKTLANNASYNLIFK
+209 SKSMANNASYNLIFK
-224 IKKEINNFNAK
+224 IKREINNIKAK
-235 IMEENEKIEK
+235 IMEEDEKIGK
-245 LKSSF
+245 LKSSLM
-250 IYTKLK
+250 YTKLK
-256 EINIENNFIESQINK
+256 EINTENNFIESQINK
-271 IASFLNNSLN
+271 IASLLNNSLN

-294 NFEYNINVQNQIMEE
+294 NFQYNINVQNQILEE
-309 LENKKKMLNQEE
+309 LENKKKMLIQEE
-321 LILKNN
+321 LMMKNN

-333 DVEQIKK
+333 DAEQMKK
-340 QMEKNTKELDALRQ
+340 QVQKNTKELDSLRQ

-359 LKDKVINSK
+359 SKDKVINSK
-368 IIIRDEISSQTL
+368 VIIRDEMSHQTL
-380 ANYYNS
+380 SHFYYT
-386 KINRLKKDIHFYK
+386 KINQLKKDIHFYK

-406 MLKSKIKEQKTNMIE
+406 ILKSQIKEQKNKVIE
-421 SLKQI
+421 SLKHARNNSNIPTDLSILKTNLENQI
-426 KNSNDYLPSKLS
+426 K
-438 VLKINIDNQIREEQ
+438 EEQ
-452 KSQINN
+452 KSQVNN
-458 ETIEEPKNVL
+458 VTIEEPKGIL

-481 KGRNYEKKLEIK
+481 KGRNYEKQLENK
-493 YKEIFEKFKELYNI
+493 YKEIFEKFKTVYEA
-507 YKEQNKTQGT
+507 YKEQNKTQK
-517 NDEKNQDENNTN
+517 EKNQEENND
-529 NNGENQNEIE
+529 NQSEIE

-680 YLKNI
+680 YLENI

-705 NIKDEKNEGNYDV
+705 NIKDEKNEGNYNV

-865 NVSFKD
+865 NISFKD

-876 KKVTNVEGKNI
+876 KKVTNLEGKNI